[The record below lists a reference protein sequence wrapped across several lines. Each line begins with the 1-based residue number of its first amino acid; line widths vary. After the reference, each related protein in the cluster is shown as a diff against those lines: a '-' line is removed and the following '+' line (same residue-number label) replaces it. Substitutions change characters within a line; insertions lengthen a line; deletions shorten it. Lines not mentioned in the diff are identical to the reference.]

1 MKRIKRTL
9 AALLIVVLT
18 LALLGEAVFA
28 DNSEQPV
35 WPEEGAI
42 QLSKSAAAVE
52 GKENTWE
59 VTLGIQGKNYK
70 TTSDVVLVI
79 DNSNSM
85 YPSETSKED
94 RMTKTKAAANAFVDT
109 LLTEDSTTRIAL
121 VVYNL
126 KETHTGFYAYA
137 NRAALKQQI
146 NAIEQNEDEGG
157 TFTQLGLHTARTLLN
172 SAESTGQNKSIV
184 LLSDGEPTMAY
195 RVSQVA
201 ADISFDG
208 FNIDVKSNCGEFS
221 SSHKTPDLSVSVNYK
236 AGTPEIVSCD
246 YTQTVGDGTSTT
258 NSYSVSSTINTA
270 LNHGSTSGS
279 VKCSHFLGIGQQDWP
294 YVINENYS
302 NGQELSTGTVSG
314 NGLPAK
320 DFTFS
325 TKVAARVTMQISN
338 HGLPTIWEAQ
348 QATAEG
354 TTVYTVAFQAGTD
367 GERVLKAC
375 ATNPTK
381 GFFAI
386 SSSTNIETAL
396 KDVFTSIA
404 GSIAIAARAGSVADT
419 MGDKVQLVI
428 KETAPIITTDENVYN
443 NGDADI
449 YISQGTASYDS
460 AARAIHWTVGNV
472 SEQDKPVMK
481 YRVSIKSGY
490 NPPTGET
497 LLTNEQATFSY
508 IDYLGRDAEA
518 EFPKPEVTVG
528 GGKLLVHWYQV
539 NEQGQPVNAQGT
551 VVESPAL
558 ANQVRPAEYHS
569 ADGSTGLRYNT
580 PYTVAHEL
588 FDGYTYY
595 GSYILNDSSL
605 TEGSSATVTLTAV
618 SSNQDLWFAYGRD
631 FKVAHVQNGTVVQTD
646 THAVTEHFDLTAQV
660 LTGHLYGG
668 AFSAEACGAGSVQS
682 FAAGQNAM
690 DFTPEAG
697 ATYYIWEPSN
707 VYLAPRNY
715 NVWQHVYGGSN
726 GERGVIATYLLT
738 TIDRTL
744 YQEVGFLSGGS
755 SYVSEKDGA
764 SIAYGVVNANK
775 GSKLYQQLFVRDG
788 SLNATEGIEATSRD
802 DGYIGLYRWTD
813 GAFYQKDAAFSFQPY
828 WITLD
833 GIRVTGTSVRTCTY
847 RGTGTTDDHQSLGIS
862 AEPTGSAC
870 TVVSA
875 AETTI
880 HFAET
885 YSLDAATDAPVAP
898 PEPEPETVTL
908 TLHEGTSTRSITVLT
923 GDQRGKVAPA
933 ELGGKVFAGWYTDD
947 AYRTPADLSNVQED
961 RTLYGKYVS
970 YNYLRV
976 EYQRNSFLQG
986 NSITLLSAVDG
997 RGFAETGFVIN
1008 GKRVAVPQLTER
1020 FRVFTAQ
1027 MVFGRCVS
1035 RDALLMTM
1043 PYSLQGLQL
1052 GAAIEI
1058 TPYWV
1063 TPDGTTVYGEA
1074 RTLIYEYFT
1083 LRG

>member
-9 AALLIVVLT
+9 AALLTVVLT

-85 YPSETSKED
+85 YDNS
-94 RMTKTKAAANAFVDT
+94 RMAKTKAAANAFVDT
-109 LLTEDSTTRIAL
+109 LLTEESTTRIAL

-146 NAIEQNEDEGG
+146 NAITQNNDDGG

-172 SAESTGQNKSIV
+172 SAESTGQNKNIV
-184 LLSDGEPTMAY
+184 LLSDGEPTKAY
-195 RVSQVA
+195 EFVA
-201 ADISFDG
+201 KNPTYTGCESWHVISGHHGGTFKAETFEPNYSLTLGDG
-208 FNIDVKSNCGEFS
+208 RTNDFGTYSYNAIARSVICDKGVKSDIDCNYYKDS
-221 SSHKTPDLSVSVNYK
+221 SGNWVY
-236 AGTPEIVSCD
+236 
-246 YTQTVGDGTSTT
+246 TT
-258 NSYSVSSTINTA
+258 NKVGTD
-270 LNHGSTSGS
+270 
-279 VKCSHFLGIGQQDWP
+279 LGVP
-294 YVINENYS
+294 
-302 NGQELSTGTVSG
+302 
-314 NGLPAK
+314 
-320 DFTFS
+320 
-325 TKVAARVTMQISN
+325 TM
-338 HGLPTIWEAQ
+338 WEAE

-396 KDVFTSIA
+396 KDAFTSIA
-404 GSIAIAARAGSVADT
+404 GSISIAARAGSVADT
-419 MGDKVQLVI
+419 MGDKVQLVF
-428 KETAPIITTDENVYN
+428 KDAAPIITTDMAVYAAGN
-443 NGDADI
+443 ADV

-481 YRVSIKSGY
+481 YRVTIKSGC
-490 NPPTGET
+490 NPSTGET

-508 IDYLGRDAEA
+508 IDYLGRNAEA

-539 NEQGQPVNAQGT
+539 NDKGLPVNAQGT

-558 ANQVRPAEYHS
+558 ANQVQPAEYHS
-569 ADGSTGLRYNT
+569 VNGSTGLRYNT
-580 PYTVAHEL
+580 PYTVDHKI

-595 GSYILNDSSL
+595 GSYILNDGSL
-605 TEGSSATVTLTAV
+605 TEGDSATVTLTAV

-668 AFSAEACGAGSVQS
+668 TFSAEACGADSVQS

-697 ATYYIWEPSN
+697 ATYYIWEPSD

-775 GSKLYQQLFVRDG
+775 NGTLYQQLFVRNG
-788 SLNATEGIEATSRD
+788 ILNATEGLEATSRD

-862 AEPTGSAC
+862 AETTGSAC

-880 HFAET
+880 RFAET
-885 YSLDAATDAPVAP
+885 YSLDAATDAPAAP
-898 PEPEPETVTL
+898 PEPEPETVAL
-908 TLHEGTSTRSITVLT
+908 TLHEGTSTRSITVPT

-947 AYRTPADLSNVQED
+947 AYRTPADLSNVQEN

-997 RGFAETGFVIN
+997 RGFAEAGFVIN

-1027 MVFGRCVS
+1027 MVFGRSVS

-1043 PYSLQGLQL
+1043 PYSLQGLQR

>member
-9 AALLIVVLT
+9 AALLTVVLT

-85 YPSETSKED
+85 YDNS
-94 RMTKTKAAANAFVDT
+94 RMAKTKAAANAFVDT
-109 LLTEDSTTRIAL
+109 LLTEESTTRIAL

-126 KETHTGFYAYA
+126 NETHTGFYTYE
-137 NRAALKQQI
+137 NKAALKHQI
-146 NAIEQNEDEGG
+146 DAIAKSRPEKLGG

-184 LLSDGEPTMAY
+184 LLSDGEPTKAY
-195 RVSQVA
+195 AFVA
-201 ADISFDG
+201 KNPTYTGCESWHLISGHHGGTFKAET
-208 FNIDVKSNCGEFS
+208 FE
-221 SSHKTPDLSVSVNYK
+221 PNYSL
-236 AGTPEIVSCD
+236 TL
-246 YTQTVGDGTSTT
+246 GDGGTNDFGTYSYNAIARSVTCNKDVSKDIDCNYYKDSSGNWVYTT
-258 NSYSVSSTINTA
+258 NEVGTD
-270 LNHGSTSGS
+270 
-279 VKCSHFLGIGQQDWP
+279 LGVP
-294 YVINENYS
+294 
-302 NGQELSTGTVSG
+302 
-314 NGLPAK
+314 
-320 DFTFS
+320 
-325 TKVAARVTMQISN
+325 TM
-338 HGLPTIWEAQ
+338 WEAE
-348 QATAEG
+348 QATAES

-396 KDVFTSIA
+396 KDAFTSIA
-404 GSIAIAARAGSVADT
+404 GSISIAARAGSVADT
-419 MGDKVQLVI
+419 MGDNVQLVF
-428 KETAPIITTDENVYN
+428 KDAAPIITTDMAVYAAGN
-443 NGDADI
+443 ADV

-481 YRVSIKSGY
+481 YRVTIKSGY
-490 NPPTGET
+490 NPSTGET

-539 NEQGQPVNAQGT
+539 NEKGQPVNAQGT

-558 ANQVRPAEYHS
+558 AHQVQPAEYHS
-569 ADGSTGLRYNT
+569 VNGSTGLRYNT
-580 PYTVAHEL
+580 PYTVDHKI

-595 GSYILNDSSL
+595 GSYILNDVSL
-605 TEGSSATVTLTAV
+605 TEGDSATVTLTAAN
-618 SSNQDLWFAYGRD
+618 SNQDLWFAYGRD

-668 AFSAEACGAGSVQS
+668 TFSAEACGADSVQS

-697 ATYYIWEPSN
+697 ATYYIWEPSD

-775 GSKLYQQLFVRDG
+775 GSELYQQLFVRDG
-788 SLNATEGIEATSRD
+788 SLNATEGIAATSRD

-847 RGTGTTDDHQSLGIS
+847 RGTGTTDDYQGLGIS

-880 HFAET
+880 RFAET

-898 PEPEPETVTL
+898 PEPEPKTVTL

-947 AYRTPADLSNVQED
+947 AYRTPADLSNVQEN

-1027 MVFGRCVS
+1027 MVFGRSVS

-1043 PYSLQGLQL
+1043 PYSLQGLQR

>member
-9 AALLIVVLT
+9 AALLTVVLT

-85 YPSETSKED
+85 YDNS
-94 RMTKTKAAANAFVDT
+94 RMAKTKAAANAFVDT

-146 NAIEQNEDEGG
+146 NAITQNNDDGG

-172 SAESTGQNKSIV
+172 SAESTGQNKNIV
-184 LLSDGEPTMAY
+184 LLSDGEPTKAY
-195 RVSQVA
+195 EFVA
-201 ADISFDG
+201 KNPTYTGCESWHVISGHHGGTFKAETFEPNYSLTLGDG
-208 FNIDVKSNCGEFS
+208 RTNDFGTYSYNAIARSVICDKGVKSDIDCNYYKDS
-221 SSHKTPDLSVSVNYK
+221 SGNWVY
-236 AGTPEIVSCD
+236 
-246 YTQTVGDGTSTT
+246 TT
-258 NSYSVSSTINTA
+258 NKVGTD
-270 LNHGSTSGS
+270 
-279 VKCSHFLGIGQQDWP
+279 LGVP
-294 YVINENYS
+294 
-302 NGQELSTGTVSG
+302 
-314 NGLPAK
+314 
-320 DFTFS
+320 
-325 TKVAARVTMQISN
+325 TM
-338 HGLPTIWEAQ
+338 WEAE

-396 KDVFTSIA
+396 KDAFTSIA
-404 GSIAIAARAGSVADT
+404 GSISIAARAGSVADT
-419 MGDKVQLVI
+419 MGDKVQLVF
-428 KETAPIITTDENVYN
+428 KDAAPIITTDMAVYAAGN
-443 NGDADI
+443 ADV

-481 YRVSIKSGY
+481 YRVTIKSGY
-490 NPPTGET
+490 NPSTGET

-508 IDYLGRDAEA
+508 IDYLGRNAEA

-539 NEQGQPVNAQGT
+539 NEKGLPVNAQGT

-558 ANQVRPAEYHS
+558 ANQVQPAEYHS
-569 ADGSTGLRYNT
+569 VNGSTGLRYNT
-580 PYTVAHEL
+580 PYTVDHKI

-595 GSYILNDSSL
+595 GSYILNDGSL
-605 TEGSSATVTLTAV
+605 TEGSSATVTLTAAN
-618 SSNQDLWFAYGRD
+618 SNQDLWFAYGRD

-660 LTGHLYGG
+660 PGGRLYGG
-668 AFSAEACGAGSVQS
+668 AFSAEACGADSVQS

-697 ATYYIWEPSN
+697 ATYYIWEPSD

-775 GSKLYQQLFVRDG
+775 NGTLYQQLFVRNG
-788 SLNATEGIEATSRD
+788 ILNATEGLEATSRD

-862 AEPTGSAC
+862 AETTGSAC

-880 HFAET
+880 RFAET
-885 YSLDAATDAPVAP
+885 YSLDAATDAPAAP
-898 PEPEPETVTL
+898 PEPEPKTVTL
-908 TLHEGTSTRSITVLT
+908 TLHEGTSTRSITVPT

-947 AYRTPADLSNVQED
+947 AYRTPADLSNVQEN

-997 RGFAETGFVIN
+997 RGFAETGLVIN

-1027 MVFGRCVS
+1027 MVFGRSVS

-1043 PYSLQGLQL
+1043 PYSLQGLQR

>member
-85 YPSETSKED
+85 YPSKTSKED

-126 KETHTGFYAYA
+126 TETHTGFYTYE
-137 NRAALKQQI
+137 NKAALKSKI
-146 NAIEQNEDEGG
+146 NAIEQDNDNGG

-184 LLSDGEPTMAY
+184 LLSDGEPTKAY
-195 RVSQVA
+195 EFVA
-201 ADISFDG
+201 VNATYT
-208 FNIDVKSNCGEFS
+208 NCQ
-221 SSHKTPDLSVSVNYK
+221 SSHGLVFNRNHSGGQFKADTFLPDYNL
-236 AGTPEIVSCD
+236 TL
-246 YTQTVGDGTSTT
+246 GDGGTNDFGTYSHNAIASSVTCNKGVSRDIDCNYYKDSSDNWVYTT
-258 NSYSVSSTINTA
+258 NEVETD
-270 LNHGSTSGS
+270 
-279 VKCSHFLGIGQQDWP
+279 LGVP
-294 YVINENYS
+294 
-302 NGQELSTGTVSG
+302 
-314 NGLPAK
+314 
-320 DFTFS
+320 
-325 TKVAARVTMQISN
+325 TM
-338 HGLPTIWEAQ
+338 WEAE

-375 ATNPTK
+375 ATDPTK
-381 GFFAI
+381 GYFAI
-386 SSSTNIETAL
+386 GSSTNVETAL
-396 KDVFTSIA
+396 KDAFTSIA

-419 MGDKVQLVI
+419 MGENVQLVFNNS
-428 KETAPIITTDENVYN
+428 APIITTDKDVY
-443 NGDADI
+443 DAGNADV

-481 YRVSIKSGY
+481 YRVTIKSGY
-490 NPPTGET
+490 NPSTGET

-539 NEQGQPVNAQGT
+539 NENGQPVNAQGT

-605 TEGSSATVTLTAV
+605 TAGDSATVTLTAAN
-618 SSNQDLWFAYGRD
+618 SNQDLWFAYGRD

-660 LTGHLYGG
+660 PGGRLYGG
-668 AFSAEACGAGSVQS
+668 AFSAEACGADSVQS

-697 ATYYIWEPSN
+697 ATYYIWEPSD

-715 NVWQHVYGGSN
+715 NVWQHVYGSSN

-744 YQEVGFLSGGS
+744 YQEVGFLSGSS
-755 SYVSEKDGA
+755 SYLSEKDGT

-775 GSKLYQQLFVRDG
+775 GSELYQQLFVRDG

-880 HFAET
+880 RFAET

-908 TLHEGTSTRSITVLT
+908 TLHEGTDTRTLTVLT

-947 AYRTPADLSNVQED
+947 AYRTPADLSNVQEN

-1027 MVFGRCVS
+1027 MVFGRSVS

-1043 PYSLQGLQL
+1043 PYSLQGLQR

>member
-85 YPSETSKED
+85 YDNS
-94 RMTKTKAAANAFVDT
+94 RMAKTKAAANAFVDT
-109 LLTEDSTTRIAL
+109 LLTEESTTRIAL

-126 KETHTGFYAYA
+126 NETHTGFYTYE
-137 NRAALKQQI
+137 NKAALKHQI
-146 NAIEQNEDEGG
+146 DAIAKSRPEKLGG
-157 TFTQLGLHTARTLLN
+157 TFTQLGLHAARTLLN

-184 LLSDGEPTMAY
+184 LLSDGEPTKAY
-195 RVSQVA
+195 AFVA
-201 ADISFDG
+201 KNPTYTGCESWHLISGHHGGTFKAET
-208 FNIDVKSNCGEFS
+208 FE
-221 SSHKTPDLSVSVNYK
+221 PNYSL
-236 AGTPEIVSCD
+236 TL
-246 YTQTVGDGTSTT
+246 GDGGTNDFGTYSYNAIARSVTCNKDVSKDIDCNYYKDSSGNWVYTT
-258 NSYSVSSTINTA
+258 NEVGTD
-270 LNHGSTSGS
+270 
-279 VKCSHFLGIGQQDWP
+279 LGVP
-294 YVINENYS
+294 
-302 NGQELSTGTVSG
+302 
-314 NGLPAK
+314 
-320 DFTFS
+320 
-325 TKVAARVTMQISN
+325 TM
-338 HGLPTIWEAQ
+338 WEAE
-348 QATAEG
+348 QATAES

-396 KDVFTSIA
+396 KDAFTSIA
-404 GSIAIAARAGSVADT
+404 GSISIAARAGSVADT
-419 MGDKVQLVI
+419 MGDKVQLVF
-428 KETAPIITTDENVYN
+428 KDAAPIITTDMAVYAAGN
-443 NGDADI
+443 ADV

-460 AARAIHWTVGNV
+460 ATRAIHWTVGNV

-481 YRVSIKSGY
+481 YRVTIKSGY
-490 NPPTGET
+490 NPSTGET
-497 LLTNEQATFSY
+497 LLTNEQAAFSY
-508 IDYLGRDAEA
+508 IDYLGRNAEA

-539 NEQGQPVNAQGT
+539 NDKGLPVNAQGT

-558 ANQVRPAEYHS
+558 AHQVQPAEYHS
-569 ADGSTGLRYNT
+569 VNGSTGLRYNT
-580 PYTVAHEL
+580 PYTVDHKI

-595 GSYILNDSSL
+595 GSYILNDGSL
-605 TEGSSATVTLTAV
+605 TEGDSATVTLTAV

-660 LTGHLYGG
+660 PGGRLYGG
-668 AFSAEACGAGSVQS
+668 AFTAEACGADSVQS

-690 DFTPEAG
+690 DFTPVAG
-697 ATYYIWEPSN
+697 ATYYIWEPSD

-764 SIAYGVVNANK
+764 AIAYGVVNANK

-802 DGYIGLYRWTD
+802 DGYIGLYRWT
-813 GAFYQKDAAFSFQPY
+813 GSAFYQKDAAFSFQPY

-862 AEPTGSAC
+862 AKTTGSTLTAA
-870 TVVSA
+870 TVSENTVR
-875 AETTI
+875 
-880 HFAET
+880 FAGA
-885 YSLDAATDAPVAP
+885 YSLDATTDAPIAP
-898 PEPEPETVTL
+898 PEPEPKTVTL
-908 TLHEGTSTRSITVLT
+908 TLHEGTDTRTLTVLT

-933 ELGGKVFAGWYTDD
+933 ELGGKVFAGWYTDGT
-947 AYRTPADLSNVQED
+947 YRTPAVLSNVQEN

-1020 FRVFTAQ
+1020 FRIFTAQ
-1027 MVFGRCVS
+1027 MVFGRSVS

-1043 PYSLQGLQL
+1043 PYSLQGLQR

>member
-9 AALLIVVLT
+9 AALLTVVLT

-85 YPSETSKED
+85 YPSKTSKED

-109 LLTEDSTTRIAL
+109 LLTEESTTRIAL

-126 KETHTGFYAYA
+126 KETHTGFYTYG
-137 NRAALKQQI
+137 NRAELKQQI
-146 NAIEQNEDEGG
+146 SSISKNENDGG

-184 LLSDGEPTMAY
+184 LLSDGEPTKAY
-195 RVSQVA
+195 AFVA
-201 ADISFDG
+201 KNPSYTGCESWHLISGHHGGTFKAET
-208 FNIDVKSNCGEFS
+208 FE
-221 SSHKTPDLSVSVNYK
+221 PNYSL
-236 AGTPEIVSCD
+236 TL
-246 YTQTVGDGTSTT
+246 GDGRTNDFGTYSYNAIARSVTCNKDVSKDIDCNYYKDSSGNWVYTT
-258 NSYSVSSTINTA
+258 NV
-270 LNHGSTSGS
+270 
-279 VKCSHFLGIGQQDWP
+279 VKTDLGVP
-294 YVINENYS
+294 
-302 NGQELSTGTVSG
+302 
-314 NGLPAK
+314 
-320 DFTFS
+320 
-325 TKVAARVTMQISN
+325 TM
-338 HGLPTIWEAQ
+338 WEAE

-396 KDVFTSIA
+396 KDAFTSIA
-404 GSIAIAARAGSVADT
+404 GSISIAARAGSVADT
-419 MGDKVQLVI
+419 MGDNVQLI
-428 KETAPIITTDENVYN
+428 FKDAAPIITTDMAVYAAGN
-443 NGDADI
+443 ADV

-481 YRVSIKSGY
+481 YRVTIKSGY
-490 NPPTGET
+490 NPSTGET

-508 IDYLGRDAEA
+508 IDYLGRNAEA

-539 NEQGQPVNAQGT
+539 NEKGLPVNAQGT

-558 ANQVRPAEYHS
+558 AHQVQPAQYHD
-569 ADGSTGLRYNT
+569 ANGSTGLLYNT
-580 PYTVAHEL
+580 PYTVDHKI

-595 GSYILNDSSL
+595 GSYILNDGSL
-605 TEGSSATVTLTAV
+605 TEGSSATVTLTAAN
-618 SSNQDLWFAYGRD
+618 SNQDLWFAYGRD

-668 AFSAEACGAGSVQS
+668 AFSAEACGADNVQS

-697 ATYYIWEPSN
+697 ATYYIWEPSD

-744 YQEVGFLSGGS
+744 YQEVGFLSGSS
-755 SYVSEKDGA
+755 SYLSEKDGT

-775 GSKLYQQLFVRDG
+775 GSELYQQLFVRDG

-833 GIRVTGTSVRTCTY
+833 GIRVTGTTVRTCTY

-1027 MVFGRCVS
+1027 MVFGRSVS

-1043 PYSLQGLQL
+1043 PYSLQGLQR

>member
-9 AALLIVVLT
+9 AALLTVVLT

-85 YPSETSKED
+85 HPSKTSKED

-126 KETHTGFYAYA
+126 TETHTGFYTYE
-137 NRAALKQQI
+137 NKAALKSKI
-146 NAIEQNEDEGG
+146 NAIEQDNDNGG

-184 LLSDGEPTMAY
+184 LLSDGEPTKAY
-195 RVSQVA
+195 EFVA
-201 ADISFDG
+201 VNATYT
-208 FNIDVKSNCGEFS
+208 NCQ
-221 SSHKTPDLSVSVNYK
+221 SSHGLVFNRNHSGGQFKADTFLPDYNL
-236 AGTPEIVSCD
+236 TL
-246 YTQTVGDGTSTT
+246 GDGGTNDFGTYSHNAIASSVTCNKGVSRDIDCNYYKDSSDNWVYTT
-258 NSYSVSSTINTA
+258 NV
-270 LNHGSTSGS
+270 
-279 VKCSHFLGIGQQDWP
+279 VKTDLGVP
-294 YVINENYS
+294 
-302 NGQELSTGTVSG
+302 
-314 NGLPAK
+314 
-320 DFTFS
+320 
-325 TKVAARVTMQISN
+325 TM
-338 HGLPTIWEAQ
+338 WEAE

-375 ATNPTK
+375 ATDPTK
-381 GFFAI
+381 GYFAI
-386 SSSTNIETAL
+386 GSSTNVETAL
-396 KDVFTSIA
+396 KDAFTSIA

-419 MGDKVQLVI
+419 MGENVQLVFNNS
-428 KETAPIITTDENVYN
+428 APIITTDKDVY
-443 NGDADI
+443 DAGNADV

-481 YRVSIKSGY
+481 YRVTIKSGY
-490 NPPTGET
+490 NPSTGET

-539 NEQGQPVNAQGT
+539 NENGQPVNAQGT

-595 GSYILNDSSL
+595 GSYILNDGSL
-605 TEGSSATVTLTAV
+605 TEGDSATVTLTAV

-646 THAVTEHFDLTAQV
+646 THAVTEHFNLTAQV

-668 AFSAEACGAGSVQS
+668 AFSAEACGADSVQS

-697 ATYYIWEPSN
+697 ATYYIWEPSD

-715 NVWQHVYGGSN
+715 NVWQHVYGSSN

-744 YQEVGFLSGGS
+744 YQEVGFLSGSS
-755 SYVSEKDGA
+755 SYASEKDGA

-775 GSKLYQQLFVRDG
+775 GSELYQQLYVWRG
-788 SLNATEGIEATSRD
+788 ELNATTGINAETRD

-813 GAFYQKDAAFSFQPY
+813 SAFYHENATLSFQPY

-847 RGTGTTDDHQSLGIS
+847 RGTGTTEDHQSLGIS
-862 AEPTGSAC
+862 AKTTGSAC
-870 TVVSA
+870 TAVSA

-880 HFAET
+880 RFAET
-885 YSLDAATDAPVAP
+885 YSLDAATDAPVTP
-898 PEPEPETVTL
+898 PQPEPETVTL
-908 TLHEGTSTRSITVLT
+908 TLHEGTNTRSITVLT

-933 ELGGKVFAGWYTDD
+933 GLGGKVFAGWYTDD
-947 AYRTPADLSNVQED
+947 AYRTPADLSNVQEN

-1008 GKRVAVPQLTER
+1008 GKRVAVPQLAER

-1027 MVFGRCVS
+1027 MVFGRSVS

-1043 PYSLQGLQL
+1043 PYSLQGLQR
-1052 GAAIEI
+1052 GASIEI

>member
-9 AALLIVVLT
+9 AALLTVVLT

-85 YPSETSKED
+85 YDNS
-94 RMTKTKAAANAFVDT
+94 RMAKTKAAANAFVDT
-109 LLTEDSTTRIAL
+109 LLTEESTTRIAL

-184 LLSDGEPTMAY
+184 LLSDGEPTESY
-195 RVSQVA
+195 RVSQVT

-208 FNIDVKSNCGEFS
+208 FNIDVKSNCGKFS

-1043 PYSLQGLQL
+1043 PYSLQGLQR

>member
-9 AALLIVVLT
+9 AALLTVVLT

-85 YPSETSKED
+85 YDNS
-94 RMTKTKAAANAFVDT
+94 RMAKTKAAANAFVDT

-146 NAIEQNEDEGG
+146 NAITQNNDDGG

-172 SAESTGQNKSIV
+172 SAESTGQNKNIV
-184 LLSDGEPTMAY
+184 LLSDGEPTKAY
-195 RVSQVA
+195 EFVA
-201 ADISFDG
+201 KNPTYTGCESWHVISGHHGGTFKAETFEPNYSLTLGDG
-208 FNIDVKSNCGEFS
+208 RTNDFGTYSYNAIARSVICDKGVKSDIDCNYYKDS
-221 SSHKTPDLSVSVNYK
+221 SGNWVY
-236 AGTPEIVSCD
+236 
-246 YTQTVGDGTSTT
+246 TT
-258 NSYSVSSTINTA
+258 NEVETN
-270 LNHGSTSGS
+270 
-279 VKCSHFLGIGQQDWP
+279 LGVP
-294 YVINENYS
+294 
-302 NGQELSTGTVSG
+302 
-314 NGLPAK
+314 
-320 DFTFS
+320 
-325 TKVAARVTMQISN
+325 TM
-338 HGLPTIWEAQ
+338 WEAE

-396 KDVFTSIA
+396 KDAFTSIA
-404 GSIAIAARAGSVADT
+404 GSISIAARAGSVADT
-419 MGDKVQLVI
+419 MGDKVQLVF
-428 KETAPIITTDENVYN
+428 KDAAPIITTDMAVYAAGN
-443 NGDADI
+443 ADV

-481 YRVSIKSGY
+481 YRVTIKSGC
-490 NPPTGET
+490 NPSTGET

-508 IDYLGRDAEA
+508 IDYLGRNAEA

-539 NEQGQPVNAQGT
+539 NDEGLPVNAQGT

-558 ANQVRPAEYHS
+558 ANQVQPAEYHS
-569 ADGSTGLRYNT
+569 VNGSTGLLYNT
-580 PYTVAHEL
+580 PYTVDHKI

-595 GSYILNDSSL
+595 GSYILNDGNL
-605 TEGSSATVTLTAV
+605 TEGDSATVTLTAV

-668 AFSAEACGAGSVQS
+668 AFSAEACGADSVQS

-697 ATYYIWEPSN
+697 ATYYIWEPSD

-738 TIDRTL
+738 TIDRTH

-775 GSKLYQQLFVRDG
+775 NGTLYQQLFVRNG
-788 SLNATEGIEATSRD
+788 ILNATNATEGLEATSRD

-813 GAFYQKDAAFSFQPY
+813 GAFYQKDAVFSFQPY

-880 HFAET
+880 RFAET

-898 PEPEPETVTL
+898 PEPEPKTVTL
-908 TLHEGTSTRSITVLT
+908 TLHEGTSTRSITVPT

-947 AYRTPADLSNVQED
+947 AYRTPADLSNVQEN

-1027 MVFGRCVS
+1027 MVFGRSVS

-1043 PYSLQGLQL
+1043 PYSLQGLQR

>member
-9 AALLIVVLT
+9 AALLTVVLT

-85 YPSETSKED
+85 YDNS
-94 RMTKTKAAANAFVDT
+94 RMAKTKAAANAFVDT
-109 LLTEDSTTRIAL
+109 LLTEESTTRIAL

-126 KETHTGFYAYA
+126 NETHTGFYTYE
-137 NRAALKQQI
+137 NKAALKHQI
-146 NAIEQNEDEGG
+146 DAIAKSRPEKLGG

-184 LLSDGEPTMAY
+184 LLSDGEPTKAY
-195 RVSQVA
+195 EFVA
-201 ADISFDG
+201 KNPTYTGCESWHVISGHHGGTFKAETFEPNYSLTLGDG
-208 FNIDVKSNCGEFS
+208 RTNDFGTYSYNAIARSVICDKGVKSDIDC
-221 SSHKTPDLSVSVNYK
+221 NYYK
-236 AGTPEIVSCD
+236 DSFGNWV
-246 YTQTVGDGTSTT
+246 YTT
-258 NSYSVSSTINTA
+258 NE
-270 LNHGSTSGS
+270 
-279 VKCSHFLGIGQQDWP
+279 VKTDLGVP
-294 YVINENYS
+294 
-302 NGQELSTGTVSG
+302 
-314 NGLPAK
+314 
-320 DFTFS
+320 
-325 TKVAARVTMQISN
+325 TM
-338 HGLPTIWEAQ
+338 WEAE

-396 KDVFTSIA
+396 KDAFTSIA
-404 GSIAIAARAGSVADT
+404 GSISIAARAGSVADT
-419 MGDKVQLVI
+419 MGDKVQLVF
-428 KETAPIITTDENVYN
+428 KDAAPIITTDMAVYAAGN
-443 NGDADI
+443 ADV

-481 YRVSIKSGY
+481 YRVTIKSGY
-490 NPPTGET
+490 NPSTGET

-539 NEQGQPVNAQGT
+539 NEKGQPVNAQGT

-558 ANQVRPAEYHS
+558 ANQVQPAQYHS
-569 ADGSTGLRYNT
+569 VNGSTGLRYNT
-580 PYTVAHEL
+580 PYTVDHKI

-595 GSYILNDSSL
+595 GSYILNDGSL
-605 TEGSSATVTLTAV
+605 TEGDSATVTLTAV

-668 AFSAEACGAGSVQS
+668 AFSAEACGADSVQS

-697 ATYYIWEPSN
+697 ATYYIWEPSD

-775 GSKLYQQLFVRDG
+775 GSKLYQQLFVCDG

-862 AEPTGSAC
+862 AKTTGSAC

-880 HFAET
+880 RFAET
-885 YSLDAATDAPVAP
+885 YSLDAATDAPDAP

-908 TLHEGTSTRSITVLT
+908 TLHEGTDTRTLTVLT

-947 AYRTPADLSNVQED
+947 AYRTPADLSNVQEN

-997 RGFAETGFVIN
+997 RGYAETGFVIN

-1027 MVFGRCVS
+1027 MVFGRSVS

-1043 PYSLQGLQL
+1043 PYSLQGLQR

>member
-9 AALLIVVLT
+9 AALLTVVLT

-59 VTLGIQGKNYK
+59 VTLDIQGKNYK

-85 YPSETSKED
+85 YDNS
-94 RMTKTKAAANAFVDT
+94 RMAKTKAAANAFVDT
-109 LLTEDSTTRIAL
+109 LLTEESTTRIAL

-126 KETHTGFYAYA
+126 EETHTGFYTYA
-137 NRAALKQQI
+137 NKESLKSQI
-146 NAIEQNEDEGG
+146 NAIKKDNDNGG

-184 LLSDGEPTMAY
+184 LLSDGEPTKAY
-195 RVSQVA
+195 EFVA
-201 ADISFDG
+201 VNATYT
-208 FNIDVKSNCGEFS
+208 NCQ
-221 SSHKTPDLSVSVNYK
+221 SSHGLVFNRNHSGGQFKADTFLPDYNL
-236 AGTPEIVSCD
+236 TL
-246 YTQTVGDGTSTT
+246 GDGGTNDFGTYSHNAIASSVTCNKGVSRDIDCNYYKDSSDNWVYTT
-258 NSYSVSSTINTA
+258 NV
-270 LNHGSTSGS
+270 
-279 VKCSHFLGIGQQDWP
+279 VKTDLGVP
-294 YVINENYS
+294 
-302 NGQELSTGTVSG
+302 
-314 NGLPAK
+314 
-320 DFTFS
+320 
-325 TKVAARVTMQISN
+325 TM
-338 HGLPTIWEAQ
+338 WEAE

-375 ATNPTK
+375 ATDPTK
-381 GFFAI
+381 GYFAI
-386 SSSTNIETAL
+386 GSSTNVETAL
-396 KDVFTSIA
+396 KDAFTSIA

-419 MGDKVQLVI
+419 MGENVQLVFNNS
-428 KETAPIITTDENVYN
+428 APIITTDKDVY
-443 NGDADI
+443 DAGNADV

-481 YRVSIKSGY
+481 YRVTIKSGY
-490 NPPTGET
+490 NPSTGET

-539 NEQGQPVNAQGT
+539 NENGQPVNAQGT

-605 TEGSSATVTLTAV
+605 TAGDSATVTLTAAN
-618 SSNQDLWFAYGRD
+618 SNQDLWFAYGRD

-660 LTGHLYGG
+660 PGGRLYGG
-668 AFSAEACGAGSVQS
+668 AFSAEACGADSVQS

-697 ATYYIWEPSN
+697 ATYYIWEPSD

-715 NVWQHVYGGSN
+715 NVWQHVYGSSN

-744 YQEVGFLSGGS
+744 YQEVGFLSGSS
-755 SYVSEKDGA
+755 SYASEKDGA

-775 GSKLYQQLFVRDG
+775 GSELYQQLFVRDG

-885 YSLDAATDAPVAP
+885 YSLDATTDAPIAP
-898 PEPEPETVTL
+898 PEPEPKTVTL
-908 TLHEGTSTRSITVLT
+908 TLHEGTDTRTLTVLT

-933 ELGGKVFAGWYTDD
+933 ELGGKVFAGWYTDGT
-947 AYRTPADLSNVQED
+947 YRTPAVLSNVQEN

-997 RGFAETGFVIN
+997 RGFAETGFIIN

-1027 MVFGRCVS
+1027 MVFGRSVS

-1043 PYSLQGLQL
+1043 PYSLQGLQR

-1058 TPYWV
+1058 RPYWV

>member
-9 AALLIVVLT
+9 AALLTVVLT

-59 VTLGIQGKNYK
+59 VTLDIQGKNYK

-85 YPSETSKED
+85 YDNS
-94 RMTKTKAAANAFVDT
+94 RMAKTKAAANAFVDT
-109 LLTEDSTTRIAL
+109 LLTEESTTRIAL

-126 KETHTGFYAYA
+126 EETHTGFYTYA
-137 NRAALKQQI
+137 NKESLKSQI
-146 NAIEQNEDEGG
+146 NAIKKDNDNGG

-184 LLSDGEPTMAY
+184 LLSDGEPTKAY
-195 RVSQVA
+195 EFVA
-201 ADISFDG
+201 VNATYT
-208 FNIDVKSNCGEFS
+208 NCQ
-221 SSHKTPDLSVSVNYK
+221 SSHGLVFNRNHSGGQFKADTFLPDYNL
-236 AGTPEIVSCD
+236 TL
-246 YTQTVGDGTSTT
+246 GDGGTNDFGTYSHNAIASSVTCNKGVSRDIDCNYYKDSSDNWVYTT
-258 NSYSVSSTINTA
+258 NV
-270 LNHGSTSGS
+270 
-279 VKCSHFLGIGQQDWP
+279 VKTDLGVP
-294 YVINENYS
+294 
-302 NGQELSTGTVSG
+302 
-314 NGLPAK
+314 
-320 DFTFS
+320 
-325 TKVAARVTMQISN
+325 TM
-338 HGLPTIWEAQ
+338 WEAE

-375 ATNPTK
+375 ATDPTK
-381 GFFAI
+381 GYFAI
-386 SSSTNIETAL
+386 GSSTNVETVL
-396 KDVFTSIA
+396 KDAFTSIA

-419 MGDKVQLVI
+419 MGENVQLVFNNS
-428 KETAPIITTDENVYN
+428 APIITTDKDVY
-443 NGDADI
+443 DAGNADV

-481 YRVSIKSGY
+481 YRVTIKSGY
-490 NPPTGET
+490 NPSTGET

-539 NEQGQPVNAQGT
+539 NENGQPVNAQGT

-605 TEGSSATVTLTAV
+605 TAGDSATVTLTAAN
-618 SSNQDLWFAYGRD
+618 SNQDLWFAYGRD

-660 LTGHLYGG
+660 PGGRLYGG
-668 AFSAEACGAGSVQS
+668 AFSAEACGADSVQS

-697 ATYYIWEPSN
+697 ATYYIWEPSD

-715 NVWQHVYGGSN
+715 NVWQHVYGSSN

-744 YQEVGFLSGGS
+744 YQEVGFLSGSS
-755 SYVSEKDGA
+755 SYASEKDGA

-775 GSKLYQQLFVRDG
+775 GSELYQQLYVWRG
-788 SLNATEGIEATSRD
+788 ELNATTGINAETRD

-813 GAFYQKDAAFSFQPY
+813 SAFYHENATLSFQPY

-847 RGTGTTDDHQSLGIS
+847 RGTGTTEDHQSLGIS
-862 AEPTGSAC
+862 AKPTGSAC

-880 HFAET
+880 RFAET

-908 TLHEGTSTRSITVLT
+908 TLHEGTSTRTLTVLT

-947 AYRTPADLSNVQED
+947 AYRTPADLSNVQEN

-1008 GKRVAVPQLTER
+1008 GKRVAAPQLTER

-1027 MVFGRCVS
+1027 MVFGRSVS

-1043 PYSLQGLQL
+1043 PYSLQGLQR

>member
-9 AALLIVVLT
+9 AALLTVVLT

-85 YPSETSKED
+85 YDNS
-94 RMTKTKAAANAFVDT
+94 RMAKTKAAANAFVDT

-146 NAIEQNEDEGG
+146 NAITQNNDDGG

-184 LLSDGEPTMAY
+184 LLSDGEPTKAY
-195 RVSQVA
+195 EFVA
-201 ADISFDG
+201 KNPTYTGCESWHVISGHHGGTFKAETFEPNYSLTLGDG
-208 FNIDVKSNCGEFS
+208 RTNDFGTYSYNAIARSVICDKGVKSDIDCNYYKDS
-221 SSHKTPDLSVSVNYK
+221 SGNWVY
-236 AGTPEIVSCD
+236 
-246 YTQTVGDGTSTT
+246 TT
-258 NSYSVSSTINTA
+258 NKFGTD
-270 LNHGSTSGS
+270 
-279 VKCSHFLGIGQQDWP
+279 LGVP
-294 YVINENYS
+294 
-302 NGQELSTGTVSG
+302 
-314 NGLPAK
+314 
-320 DFTFS
+320 
-325 TKVAARVTMQISN
+325 TM
-338 HGLPTIWEAQ
+338 WEAE

-396 KDVFTSIA
+396 KDAFTSIA
-404 GSIAIAARAGSVADT
+404 GSISIAARAGSVADT
-419 MGDKVQLVI
+419 MGDKVQLVF
-428 KETAPIITTDENVYN
+428 KDAAPIITTDMAVYAAGN
-443 NGDADI
+443 ADV

-481 YRVSIKSGY
+481 YRVTIKSGC
-490 NPPTGET
+490 NPSTGET

-508 IDYLGRDAEA
+508 IDYLGRNAEA

-539 NEQGQPVNAQGT
+539 NDKGLPVNAQGT

-558 ANQVRPAEYHS
+558 ANQVQPAEYHS
-569 ADGSTGLRYNT
+569 VNGSTGLRYNT
-580 PYTVAHEL
+580 PYTVDHKI

-595 GSYILNDSSL
+595 GSYILNDGSL
-605 TEGSSATVTLTAV
+605 TEGDSATVTLTAV

-668 AFSAEACGAGSVQS
+668 TFSAEACGADSVQS

-697 ATYYIWEPSN
+697 ATYYIWEPSD

-775 GSKLYQQLFVRDG
+775 NGTLYQQLFVRNG
-788 SLNATEGIEATSRD
+788 ILNATEGLEATSRD

-862 AEPTGSAC
+862 AETTGSAC

-880 HFAET
+880 RFAET
-885 YSLDAATDAPVAP
+885 YSLDAATDAPAAP
-898 PEPEPETVTL
+898 PEPEPETVAL
-908 TLHEGTSTRSITVLT
+908 TLHEGTSTRSITVPT

-947 AYRTPADLSNVQED
+947 AYRTPADLSNVQEN

-997 RGFAETGFVIN
+997 RGFAEAGFVIN

-1027 MVFGRCVS
+1027 MVFGRSVS

-1043 PYSLQGLQL
+1043 PYSLQGLQR

>member
-9 AALLIVVLT
+9 AALLTVVLT

-85 YPSETSKED
+85 YDNS
-94 RMTKTKAAANAFVDT
+94 RMAKTKAAANAFVDT

-146 NAIEQNEDEGG
+146 NAITQNNDDGG

-172 SAESTGQNKSIV
+172 SAESTGQNKNIV
-184 LLSDGEPTMAY
+184 LLSDGEPTKAY
-195 RVSQVA
+195 EFVA
-201 ADISFDG
+201 KNPTYTGCESWHVISGHHGGTFKAETFEPNYSLTLGDG
-208 FNIDVKSNCGEFS
+208 RTNDFGTYSYNAIARSVICDKGVKSDIDCNYYKDS
-221 SSHKTPDLSVSVNYK
+221 SGNWVY
-236 AGTPEIVSCD
+236 
-246 YTQTVGDGTSTT
+246 TT
-258 NSYSVSSTINTA
+258 NKVGTD
-270 LNHGSTSGS
+270 
-279 VKCSHFLGIGQQDWP
+279 LGVP
-294 YVINENYS
+294 
-302 NGQELSTGTVSG
+302 
-314 NGLPAK
+314 
-320 DFTFS
+320 
-325 TKVAARVTMQISN
+325 TM
-338 HGLPTIWEAQ
+338 WEAE

-396 KDVFTSIA
+396 KDAFTSIA
-404 GSIAIAARAGSVADT
+404 GSISIAARAGSVADT
-419 MGDKVQLVI
+419 MGDKVQLVF
-428 KETAPIITTDENVYN
+428 KDAAPIITTDMAVYAAGN
-443 NGDADI
+443 ADV

-481 YRVSIKSGY
+481 YRVTIKSGC
-490 NPPTGET
+490 NPSTGET

-508 IDYLGRDAEA
+508 IDYLGRNAEA

-539 NEQGQPVNAQGT
+539 NDEGLPVNAQGT

-558 ANQVRPAEYHS
+558 ANQVQPAEYHS
-569 ADGSTGLRYNT
+569 VNGSTGLLYNT
-580 PYTVAHEL
+580 PYTVDHKI

-595 GSYILNDSSL
+595 GSYILNDGNL
-605 TEGSSATVTLTAV
+605 TEGDSATVTLTAV

-668 AFSAEACGAGSVQS
+668 AFSAEACGADSVQS

-697 ATYYIWEPSN
+697 ATYYIWEPSD

-738 TIDRTL
+738 TIDRTH

-775 GSKLYQQLFVRDG
+775 NGTLYQQLFVRNG
-788 SLNATEGIEATSRD
+788 ILNATNATEGLEATSRD

-813 GAFYQKDAAFSFQPY
+813 GAFYQKDAVFSFQPY

-862 AEPTGSAC
+862 AKTTGSAC

-880 HFAET
+880 RFAET
-885 YSLDAATDAPVAP
+885 YSLDAATDAPDAP

-908 TLHEGTSTRSITVLT
+908 TLHEGTDTRTLTVLT

-947 AYRTPADLSNVQED
+947 AYRTPADLSNVQEN

-1027 MVFGRCVS
+1027 MVFGRSVS

-1043 PYSLQGLQL
+1043 PYSLQGLQR

>member
-85 YPSETSKED
+85 YDNS
-94 RMTKTKAAANAFVDT
+94 RMAKTKAAANAFVDT

-126 KETHTGFYAYA
+126 TETHTGFYTYE
-137 NRAALKQQI
+137 NKAALKSKI
-146 NAIEQNEDEGG
+146 NAIEQDNDNGG

-184 LLSDGEPTMAY
+184 LLSDGEPTKAY
-195 RVSQVA
+195 EFVA
-201 ADISFDG
+201 VNATYT
-208 FNIDVKSNCGEFS
+208 NCQ
-221 SSHKTPDLSVSVNYK
+221 SSHGLVFNRNHSGGQFKADTFLPDYNL
-236 AGTPEIVSCD
+236 TL
-246 YTQTVGDGTSTT
+246 GDGGTNDFGTYSHNAIASSVTCNKGVSRDIDCNYYKDSSDNWVYTT
-258 NSYSVSSTINTA
+258 NV
-270 LNHGSTSGS
+270 
-279 VKCSHFLGIGQQDWP
+279 VKTDLGVP
-294 YVINENYS
+294 
-302 NGQELSTGTVSG
+302 
-314 NGLPAK
+314 
-320 DFTFS
+320 
-325 TKVAARVTMQISN
+325 TM
-338 HGLPTIWEAQ
+338 WEAE

-375 ATNPTK
+375 ATDPTK
-381 GFFAI
+381 GYFAI
-386 SSSTNIETAL
+386 GSSTNVETAL
-396 KDVFTSIA
+396 KDAFTSIA

-419 MGDKVQLVI
+419 MGENVQLVFNNS
-428 KETAPIITTDENVYN
+428 APIITTDKDVY
-443 NGDADI
+443 DAGNADV

-481 YRVSIKSGY
+481 YRVTIKSGY
-490 NPPTGET
+490 NPSTGET

-539 NEQGQPVNAQGT
+539 NENGQPVNAQGT

-569 ADGSTGLRYNT
+569 ADDSTGLRYNT

-605 TEGSSATVTLTAV
+605 TAGDSATVTLTAAN
-618 SSNQDLWFAYGRD
+618 SNQDLWFAYGRD

-660 LTGHLYGG
+660 PGGRLYGG
-668 AFSAEACGAGSVQS
+668 AFSAEACGADSVQS

-697 ATYYIWEPSN
+697 ATYYIWEPSD

-715 NVWQHVYGGSN
+715 NVWQHVYGSSN

-744 YQEVGFLSGGS
+744 YQEVGFLSGSS
-755 SYVSEKDGA
+755 SYASEKDGA

-775 GSKLYQQLFVRDG
+775 GSELYQQLYVWRG
-788 SLNATEGIEATSRD
+788 ELNATTGINAETRD

-813 GAFYQKDAAFSFQPY
+813 SAFYHENATLSFQPY

-847 RGTGTTDDHQSLGIS
+847 RGTGTTEDHQSLGIS
-862 AEPTGSAC
+862 AKTTGSAC
-870 TVVSA
+870 TAVSA

-880 HFAET
+880 RFAET
-885 YSLDAATDAPVAP
+885 YSLDAATDAPVTP
-898 PEPEPETVTL
+898 PQPEPETVTL
-908 TLHEGTSTRSITVLT
+908 TLHEGTNTRSITVLT

-933 ELGGKVFAGWYTDD
+933 GLGGKVFAGWYTDD
-947 AYRTPADLSNVQED
+947 AYRTPADLSNVQEN

-1008 GKRVAVPQLTER
+1008 GKRVAVPQLAER

-1027 MVFGRCVS
+1027 MVFGRSVS

-1043 PYSLQGLQL
+1043 PYSLQGLQR
-1052 GAAIEI
+1052 GASIEI

>member
-9 AALLIVVLT
+9 AALLTVVLT

-126 KETHTGFYAYA
+126 NETHTGFYTYE
-137 NRAALKQQI
+137 NKAALKHQI
-146 NAIEQNEDEGG
+146 DAIAKSRPEKLGG

-172 SAESTGQNKSIV
+172 SAESTGQNKNIV
-184 LLSDGEPTMAY
+184 LLSDGEPTKAY
-195 RVSQVA
+195 AFVA
-201 ADISFDG
+201 KNPTYTGCESWHLISGHHGGTFKAET
-208 FNIDVKSNCGEFS
+208 FE
-221 SSHKTPDLSVSVNYK
+221 PNYSL
-236 AGTPEIVSCD
+236 TL
-246 YTQTVGDGTSTT
+246 GDGRTNDFGTYSYNAIARSVTCNKDVSKDIDCNYYKDSSGNWVYTT
-258 NSYSVSSTINTA
+258 NEVDTD
-270 LNHGSTSGS
+270 
-279 VKCSHFLGIGQQDWP
+279 LGVP
-294 YVINENYS
+294 
-302 NGQELSTGTVSG
+302 
-314 NGLPAK
+314 
-320 DFTFS
+320 
-325 TKVAARVTMQISN
+325 TM
-338 HGLPTIWEAQ
+338 WEAE
-348 QATAEG
+348 QATAESS
-354 TTVYTVAFQAGTD
+354 TVYTVAFQAGTD

-386 SSSTNIETAL
+386 SSSTNIEAAL
-396 KDVFTSIA
+396 KDAFTSIA
-404 GSIAIAARAGSVADT
+404 GSISIAARAGSVADT
-419 MGDKVQLVI
+419 MGDNVQLI
-428 KETAPIITTDENVYN
+428 FKDAAPIITTDMAVYAAGN
-443 NGDADI
+443 ADV

-481 YRVSIKSGY
+481 YRVTIKSGC
-490 NPPTGET
+490 NPSTGET

-508 IDYLGRDAEA
+508 IDYLGRNAEA
-518 EFPKPEVTVG
+518 KFPKPEVTVG

-539 NEQGQPVNAQGT
+539 NENGQPVNAQGT

-558 ANQVRPAEYHS
+558 ANQVQPAEYPS
-569 ADGSTGLRYNT
+569 VNGSTGLRYNT
-580 PYTVAHEL
+580 PSTVDHKI

-595 GSYILNDSSL
+595 GSYILNDGSL

-802 DGYIGLYRWTD
+802 DGYIGLYLWTD

-862 AEPTGSAC
+862 AKTTGSAC

-885 YSLDAATDAPVAP
+885 YSLDATTDAPIAP
-898 PEPEPETVTL
+898 PEPEPKTVTL
-908 TLHEGTSTRSITVLT
+908 TLHEDTSTRSITVLT

-947 AYRTPADLSNVQED
+947 AYRTPADLSNVQEN

-1027 MVFGRCVS
+1027 MVFGRSVS

-1043 PYSLQGLQL
+1043 PYSLQGLQR

>member
-9 AALLIVVLT
+9 AALLTVVLT
-18 LALLGEAVFA
+18 LTLLGEAVFA

-85 YPSETSKED
+85 YDNS
-94 RMTKTKAAANAFVDT
+94 RMAKTKAAANAFVDT
-109 LLTEDSTTRIAL
+109 LLTEESTTRIAL

-126 KETHTGFYAYA
+126 NETHTGFYTYE
-137 NRAALKQQI
+137 NKAALKHQI
-146 NAIEQNEDEGG
+146 DAIAKSRPEKLGG

-184 LLSDGEPTMAY
+184 LLSDGEPTKAY
-195 RVSQVA
+195 EFVA
-201 ADISFDG
+201 KNPTYTGCESWHVISGHHGGTFKAETFEPNYSLTLGDG
-208 FNIDVKSNCGEFS
+208 RTNDFGTYSYNAIARSVICDKGVKSDIDCNYYKDS
-221 SSHKTPDLSVSVNYK
+221 SGNWVY
-236 AGTPEIVSCD
+236 
-246 YTQTVGDGTSTT
+246 TT
-258 NSYSVSSTINTA
+258 NKVGTD
-270 LNHGSTSGS
+270 
-279 VKCSHFLGIGQQDWP
+279 LGVP
-294 YVINENYS
+294 
-302 NGQELSTGTVSG
+302 
-314 NGLPAK
+314 
-320 DFTFS
+320 
-325 TKVAARVTMQISN
+325 TM
-338 HGLPTIWEAQ
+338 WEAE

-396 KDVFTSIA
+396 KDAFTSIA
-404 GSIAIAARAGSVADT
+404 GSISIAARAGSVADT
-419 MGDKVQLVI
+419 MGDKVQLVF
-428 KETAPIITTDENVYN
+428 KDAAPIITTDMAVYAAGN
-443 NGDADI
+443 ADV

-481 YRVSIKSGY
+481 YRVTIKSGY
-490 NPPTGET
+490 NPSTGKT
-497 LLTNEQATFSY
+497 LLTNEQAAFSY
-508 IDYLGRDAEA
+508 IDYLGRNAEA

-558 ANQVRPAEYHS
+558 ANQVQPAQYHS
-569 ADGSTGLRYNT
+569 VNGSTGLRYNT
-580 PYTVAHEL
+580 PYTVDHKI

-595 GSYILNDSSL
+595 GSYILNDGIL
-605 TEGSSATVTLTAV
+605 TEGDSATVTLTAV

-660 LTGHLYGG
+660 PGGRLYGG
-668 AFSAEACGAGSVQS
+668 AFSAEACGADSVQS

-690 DFTPEAG
+690 DFTPVAG
-697 ATYYIWEPSN
+697 ATYYIWEPSD

-775 GSKLYQQLFVRDG
+775 NGTLYQQLFVRNG
-788 SLNATEGIEATSRD
+788 ILNATEGLEATSRD

-862 AEPTGSAC
+862 AKTTGSAC

-880 HFAET
+880 RFAET

-898 PEPEPETVTL
+898 PEPEPKTVTL
-908 TLHEGTSTRSITVLT
+908 TLHEGTDTRTLTVLT

-947 AYRTPADLSNVQED
+947 AYRTPADLSNVQEN

-1027 MVFGRCVS
+1027 MVFGRSVS

-1043 PYSLQGLQL
+1043 PYSLQGLQR

>member
-9 AALLIVVLT
+9 AALLTVVLT

-59 VTLGIQGKNYK
+59 VTLDIQGKNYK

-126 KETHTGFYAYA
+126 TETHTGFYTYE
-137 NRAALKQQI
+137 NKAALKSKI
-146 NAIEQNEDEGG
+146 NAIEQDNDNGG

-184 LLSDGEPTMAY
+184 LLSDGEPTKAY
-195 RVSQVA
+195 EFVA
-201 ADISFDG
+201 VNATYT
-208 FNIDVKSNCGEFS
+208 NCQ
-221 SSHKTPDLSVSVNYK
+221 SSHGLVFNRNHSGGQFKADTFLPDYNL
-236 AGTPEIVSCD
+236 TL
-246 YTQTVGDGTSTT
+246 GDGGTNDFGTYSHNAIASSVTCNKGVSRDIDCNYYKDSSDNWVYTT
-258 NSYSVSSTINTA
+258 NV
-270 LNHGSTSGS
+270 
-279 VKCSHFLGIGQQDWP
+279 VKTDLGVP
-294 YVINENYS
+294 
-302 NGQELSTGTVSG
+302 
-314 NGLPAK
+314 
-320 DFTFS
+320 
-325 TKVAARVTMQISN
+325 TM
-338 HGLPTIWEAQ
+338 WEAE

-375 ATNPTK
+375 ATDPTK
-381 GFFAI
+381 GYFAI
-386 SSSTNIETAL
+386 GSSTNVETAL
-396 KDVFTSIA
+396 KDAFTSIA

-419 MGDKVQLVI
+419 MGENVQLVFNNS
-428 KETAPIITTDENVYN
+428 APIITTDKDVY
-443 NGDADI
+443 DAGNADV

-481 YRVSIKSGY
+481 YRVTIKSGY
-490 NPPTGET
+490 NPSTGET

-539 NEQGQPVNAQGT
+539 NENGQPVNAQGT

-605 TEGSSATVTLTAV
+605 TAGDSATVTLTAAN
-618 SSNQDLWFAYGRD
+618 SNQDLWFAYGRD

-660 LTGHLYGG
+660 PGGRLYGG
-668 AFSAEACGAGSVQS
+668 AFSAEACGADSVQS

-697 ATYYIWEPSN
+697 ATYYIWEPSD

-715 NVWQHVYGGSN
+715 NVWQHVYGSSN

-744 YQEVGFLSGGS
+744 YQEVGFLSGSS
-755 SYVSEKDGA
+755 SYASEKDGA

-775 GSKLYQQLFVRDG
+775 GSELYQQLYVWRG
-788 SLNATEGIEATSRD
+788 ELNATTGINAETRD

-813 GAFYQKDAAFSFQPY
+813 SAFYHENATLSFQPY

-862 AEPTGSAC
+862 AKTTGSAC

-880 HFAET
+880 RFAET

-908 TLHEGTSTRSITVLT
+908 TLHEDTSTRSITVLT

-947 AYRTPADLSNVQED
+947 ACRTPADLSNVQEN

-1027 MVFGRCVS
+1027 MVFGRSVS

-1043 PYSLQGLQL
+1043 PYSLQGLQR

>member
-9 AALLIVVLT
+9 AALLTVVLT

-85 YPSETSKED
+85 YDNS
-94 RMTKTKAAANAFVDT
+94 RMAKTKAAANAFVDT
-109 LLTEDSTTRIAL
+109 LLTEESTTRIAL

-126 KETHTGFYAYA
+126 EETHTGFYTYA
-137 NRAALKQQI
+137 GKESLKSQI
-146 NAIEQNEDEGG
+146 NAITQNQSDGG

-172 SAESTGQNKSIV
+172 SAESTGQNKNIV
-184 LLSDGEPTMAY
+184 LLSDGEPTKAY
-195 RVSQVA
+195 EFVA
-201 ADISFDG
+201 KNPTYTGCESWHVISGHHGGTFKAETFEPNYSLTLGDG
-208 FNIDVKSNCGEFS
+208 RTNDFGTYSYNAIARSVICDKGVKSDIDCNYYKDS
-221 SSHKTPDLSVSVNYK
+221 SGNWVY
-236 AGTPEIVSCD
+236 
-246 YTQTVGDGTSTT
+246 TT
-258 NSYSVSSTINTA
+258 NKVGTD
-270 LNHGSTSGS
+270 
-279 VKCSHFLGIGQQDWP
+279 LGVP
-294 YVINENYS
+294 
-302 NGQELSTGTVSG
+302 
-314 NGLPAK
+314 
-320 DFTFS
+320 
-325 TKVAARVTMQISN
+325 TM
-338 HGLPTIWEAQ
+338 WEAE

-396 KDVFTSIA
+396 KDAFTSIA
-404 GSIAIAARAGSVADT
+404 GSISIAARAGSVADT
-419 MGDKVQLVI
+419 MGDKVQLVF
-428 KETAPIITTDENVYN
+428 KDAAPIITTDMAVYAAGN
-443 NGDADI
+443 ADV

-481 YRVSIKSGY
+481 YRVTIKSGC
-490 NPPTGET
+490 NPSTGET

-508 IDYLGRDAEA
+508 IDYLGRNAEA

-539 NEQGQPVNAQGT
+539 NEEGLPVNAQGT

-558 ANQVRPAEYHS
+558 AHQVQPAEYHS
-569 ADGSTGLRYNT
+569 VNGSTGLLYNT
-580 PYTVAHEL
+580 PYTVDHKI

-595 GSYILNDSSL
+595 GSYILNDGNL
-605 TEGSSATVTLTAV
+605 TEGDSATVTLTAV

-668 AFSAEACGAGSVQS
+668 AFSAEACGADSVQS

-697 ATYYIWEPSN
+697 ATYYIWEPSD

-738 TIDRTL
+738 TIDRTH

-775 GSKLYQQLFVRDG
+775 NGTLYQQLFVRNG
-788 SLNATEGIEATSRD
+788 ILNATNATEGLEATSRD

-862 AEPTGSAC
+862 AETTGSAC

-880 HFAET
+880 RFAET

-947 AYRTPADLSNVQED
+947 AYRTPADLSNVQEN

-1027 MVFGRCVS
+1027 MVFGRSVS

-1043 PYSLQGLQL
+1043 PYSLQGLQR

>member
-9 AALLIVVLT
+9 AALLTVVLT

-85 YPSETSKED
+85 YDNS
-94 RMTKTKAAANAFVDT
+94 RMAKTKAAANAFVDT
-109 LLTEDSTTRIAL
+109 LLTEESTTRIAL

-126 KETHTGFYAYA
+126 NETHTGFYTYE
-137 NRAALKQQI
+137 NKAALKHQI
-146 NAIEQNEDEGG
+146 DAIAKSRPEKLGG

-184 LLSDGEPTMAY
+184 LLSDGVPTKAYTFVAKNPTYTGCESWHVISGHHGGTFKAETFEPNYSLTLGDGRTNDFGTYSYNAIARSVICDKGVKSDIDCNYYKDSSGNWVYTTNEVGTDLGVPTM
-195 RVSQVA
+195 
-201 ADISFDG
+201 
-208 FNIDVKSNCGEFS
+208 
-221 SSHKTPDLSVSVNYK
+221 
-236 AGTPEIVSCD
+236 
-246 YTQTVGDGTSTT
+246 
-258 NSYSVSSTINTA
+258 
-270 LNHGSTSGS
+270 
-279 VKCSHFLGIGQQDWP
+279 
-294 YVINENYS
+294 
-302 NGQELSTGTVSG
+302 
-314 NGLPAK
+314 
-320 DFTFS
+320 
-325 TKVAARVTMQISN
+325 
-338 HGLPTIWEAQ
+338 WEAE

-396 KDVFTSIA
+396 KDAFTSIA
-404 GSIAIAARAGSVADT
+404 GSISIAARAGSVADT
-419 MGDKVQLVI
+419 MGDNVQLVF
-428 KETAPIITTDENVYN
+428 KDAAPIITTDMAVYAAGN
-443 NGDADI
+443 ADV

-460 AARAIHWTVGNV
+460 ATRAIHWTVGNV

-481 YRVSIKSGY
+481 YRVTIKSGY
-490 NPPTGET
+490 NPSTGKT
-497 LLTNEQATFSY
+497 LLTNEQAIFSY

-539 NEQGQPVNAQGT
+539 NDKGLPVNAQGT

-558 ANQVRPAEYHS
+558 AHQVQPAQYHCVN
-569 ADGSTGLRYNT
+569 GSTGLLYNT
-580 PYTVAHEL
+580 PYTVDHKI

-595 GSYILNDSSL
+595 GSYILNDGSL
-605 TEGSSATVTLTAV
+605 TEGSSATVTLTAAN
-618 SSNQDLWFAYGRD
+618 SNQDLWFAYGRD

-668 AFSAEACGAGSVQS
+668 AFSAEACGADSVQS

-697 ATYYIWEPSN
+697 ATYYIWEPSD

-775 GSKLYQQLFVRDG
+775 GSELYQQLFVRDG
-788 SLNATEGIEATSRD
+788 SLNATEGIGATSRD

-862 AEPTGSAC
+862 AKTTGSAC

-875 AETTI
+875 TETTI
-880 HFAET
+880 RFAET

-947 AYRTPADLSNVQED
+947 AYRTPADLSNVQEN

-1027 MVFGRCVS
+1027 MVFGRSVS

-1043 PYSLQGLQL
+1043 PYSLQGLQR

>member
-9 AALLIVVLT
+9 AALLTVVLT

-85 YPSETSKED
+85 YDNS
-94 RMTKTKAAANAFVDT
+94 RMAKTKAAANAFVDT
-109 LLTEDSTTRIAL
+109 LLTEESTTRIAL

-126 KETHTGFYAYA
+126 NETHTGFYTYE
-137 NRAALKQQI
+137 NKAALKHQI
-146 NAIEQNEDEGG
+146 DAIAKSRPETLGG

-172 SAESTGQNKSIV
+172 SAESTGQNKNIV
-184 LLSDGEPTMAY
+184 LLSDGEPTKAY
-195 RVSQVA
+195 EFVA
-201 ADISFDG
+201 KNPTYTGCESWHVISGHHGGTFKAET
-208 FNIDVKSNCGEFS
+208 FE
-221 SSHKTPDLSVSVNYK
+221 PNYSL
-236 AGTPEIVSCD
+236 TL
-246 YTQTVGDGTSTT
+246 GDGGTNDFGTYSYNAIARSVTCNKDVSKDIDCNYYKDSSGNWVYTT
-258 NSYSVSSTINTA
+258 NEVGTD
-270 LNHGSTSGS
+270 
-279 VKCSHFLGIGQQDWP
+279 LGVP
-294 YVINENYS
+294 
-302 NGQELSTGTVSG
+302 
-314 NGLPAK
+314 
-320 DFTFS
+320 
-325 TKVAARVTMQISN
+325 TM
-338 HGLPTIWEAQ
+338 WEAE

-396 KDVFTSIA
+396 KDAFTSIA
-404 GSIAIAARAGSVADT
+404 GSISIAARAGSVADT
-419 MGDKVQLVI
+419 MGDKVQLVF
-428 KETAPIITTDENVYN
+428 KDAAPIITTDMAVYAAGN
-443 NGDADI
+443 ADV

-481 YRVSIKSGY
+481 YRVTIKSGY
-490 NPPTGET
+490 NPSTGET
-497 LLTNEQATFSY
+497 LLTNEQAIFSY

-539 NEQGQPVNAQGT
+539 NENGQPVNAQGT

-558 ANQVRPAEYHS
+558 AHQVQPAEYHS
-569 ADGSTGLRYNT
+569 VNGSTGLRYNT
-580 PYTVAHEL
+580 PYTVDHKI

-595 GSYILNDSSL
+595 GSYILNDGSL
-605 TEGSSATVTLTAV
+605 TEGDSATVTLTAV

-668 AFSAEACGAGSVQS
+668 AFSAEACGADSVQS

-697 ATYYIWEPSN
+697 ATYYIWEPSD

-847 RGTGTTDDHQSLGIS
+847 RGTGTTDDHQGLGIS
-862 AEPTGSAC
+862 AKTTGSAC

-880 HFAET
+880 RFAET

-898 PEPEPETVTL
+898 PEPEPKTVTL
-908 TLHEGTSTRSITVLT
+908 TLHEGTDTRTLTVPT

-947 AYRTPADLSNVQED
+947 AYRTPADLSNVQEN

-1008 GKRVAVPQLTER
+1008 GKRVAVPQLTEC

-1027 MVFGRCVS
+1027 MVFGRSVS

-1043 PYSLQGLQL
+1043 PYSLQGLQR

>member
-9 AALLIVVLT
+9 AALLAAVLT
-18 LALLGEAVFA
+18 LALLGGAVFA

-59 VTLGIQGKNYK
+59 VTLGILGKNYK

-126 KETHTGFYAYA
+126 TETHTGFYTYE
-137 NRAALKQQI
+137 NKAALKSKI
-146 NAIEQNEDEGG
+146 NAIEQDNDNGG
-157 TFTQLGLHTARTLLN
+157 TFTQLGLHTARNLLN

-184 LLSDGEPTMAY
+184 LLSDGEPTASY
-195 RVSQVA
+195 RISGNIA
-201 ADISFDG
+201 CAEDIKFTDYVLFFGVTKYATS
-208 FNIDVKSNCGEFS
+208 NINWGTAQINC
-221 SSHKTPDLSVSVNYK
+221 NYSK
-236 AGTPEIVSCD
+236 VD
-246 YTQTVGDGTSTT
+246 GDGTKFVTDAPSGLKITGCKHASDGGNEYIT
-258 NSYSVSSTINTA
+258 
-270 LNHGSTSGS
+270 HG
-279 VKCSHFLGIGQQDWP
+279 I
-294 YVINENYS
+294 
-302 NGQELSTGTVSG
+302 
-314 NGLPAK
+314 A
-320 DFTFS
+320 
-325 TKVAARVTMQISN
+325 
-338 HGLPTIWEAQ
+338 TIWEAN

-381 GFFAI
+381 GYFTI
-386 SSSTNIETAL
+386 GSSTNVETAL
-396 KDVFTSIA
+396 KDAFTSIA

-419 MGDKVQLVI
+419 MGENVQLVFNDA
-428 KETAPIITTDENVYN
+428 APIITTDMAVYAAGN
-443 NGDADI
+443 ADV

-481 YRVSIKSGY
+481 YRVTIKSGY
-490 NPPTGET
+490 NPSTGET

-539 NEQGQPVNAQGT
+539 NEQGQPVNAQGI
-551 VVESPAL
+551 VVEFPAL

-580 PYTVAHEL
+580 PYTVAHGN

-605 TEGSSATVTLTAV
+605 TEGDSATVTLTAAN
-618 SSNQDLWFAYGRD
+618 SNQDLWFAYGRD

-660 LTGHLYGG
+660 PTGHLYGG
-668 AFSAEACGAGSVQS
+668 AFSAEACGADSVQS
-682 FAAGQNAM
+682 FAAGQNAT

-697 ATYYIWEPSN
+697 ATYYIWEPSD

-764 SIAYGVVNANK
+764 SIAYGVVNANR
-775 GSKLYQQLFVRDG
+775 GSELYQQLYVWRG
-788 SLNATEGIEATSRD
+788 ELNATTGVNAETHD

-813 GAFYQKDAAFSFQPY
+813 GTFYHKDASLTFQPY

-847 RGTGTTDDHQSLGIS
+847 RGTGTTDDHQSLSIS
-862 AEPTGSAC
+862 AETTGSAC

-880 HFAET
+880 RFAET

-898 PEPEPETVTL
+898 PEPEPETVML

-923 GDQRGKVAPA
+923 GDQRGKVAPT

-947 AYRTPADLSNVQED
+947 AYRTPADLSNVQEN

-997 RGFAETGFVIN
+997 RGFAETGFIIN

-1027 MVFGRCVS
+1027 MVFGRSVS

-1043 PYSLQGLQL
+1043 PYSLQGLQR

>member
-85 YPSETSKED
+85 YDNS
-94 RMTKTKAAANAFVDT
+94 RMAKTKAAANAFVDT
-109 LLTEDSTTRIAL
+109 LLTEESTTRIAL

-126 KETHTGFYAYA
+126 NETHTGFYTYE
-137 NRAALKQQI
+137 NKAALKHQI
-146 NAIEQNEDEGG
+146 DAIAKSRPEKLGG

-184 LLSDGEPTMAY
+184 LLSDGEPTKAY
-195 RVSQVA
+195 EFVA
-201 ADISFDG
+201 KNPTYTGCESWHVISGHHGGTFKAETFEPNYSLTLGDG
-208 FNIDVKSNCGEFS
+208 RTNDFGTYSYNAIARSVICDKGVKSDIDCNYYKDS
-221 SSHKTPDLSVSVNYK
+221 SGNWVY
-236 AGTPEIVSCD
+236 
-246 YTQTVGDGTSTT
+246 TT
-258 NSYSVSSTINTA
+258 NEVGTD
-270 LNHGSTSGS
+270 
-279 VKCSHFLGIGQQDWP
+279 LGVP
-294 YVINENYS
+294 
-302 NGQELSTGTVSG
+302 
-314 NGLPAK
+314 
-320 DFTFS
+320 
-325 TKVAARVTMQISN
+325 TM
-338 HGLPTIWEAQ
+338 WEAE

-396 KDVFTSIA
+396 KDAFTSIA
-404 GSIAIAARAGSVADT
+404 GSISIAARAGSVADT
-419 MGDKVQLVI
+419 MGDNVQLVF
-428 KETAPIITTDENVYN
+428 KDAAPIITTDMAVYAAGN
-443 NGDADI
+443 ADV

-481 YRVSIKSGY
+481 YRVTIKSGY
-490 NPPTGET
+490 NPSTGET
-497 LLTNEQATFSY
+497 LLTNEQAIFSY
-508 IDYLGRDAEA
+508 IDYLGRNAEA

-539 NEQGQPVNAQGT
+539 NEKGLPVNAQGT

-558 ANQVRPAEYHS
+558 AHQIQPAEYHS
-569 ADGSTGLRYNT
+569 VNGSTGLLYNT
-580 PYTVAHEL
+580 PYTVDHKI

-595 GSYILNDSSL
+595 GSYILNDGSL
-605 TEGSSATVTLTAV
+605 TEGDSATVTLTAAN
-618 SSNQDLWFAYGRD
+618 SNQDLWFAYGRD

-668 AFSAEACGAGSVQS
+668 AFSAEACGADSVQS

-690 DFTPEAG
+690 DFTPVAG
-697 ATYYIWEPSN
+697 ATYYIWEPSD

-775 GSKLYQQLFVRDG
+775 NGTLYQQLFVRNG
-788 SLNATEGIEATSRD
+788 ILNATEGLEATSRD

-813 GAFYQKDAAFSFQPY
+813 SAFYQKDAAFSFQPY

-833 GIRVTGTSVRTCTY
+833 GIRVTGTSMRTCTY
-847 RGTGTTDDHQSLGIS
+847 RGTGTTDDHQSLDIS
-862 AEPTGSAC
+862 AKTTGSAC

-880 HFAET
+880 RFAET

-908 TLHEGTSTRSITVLT
+908 TLHEGTDTRTLTVLT

-947 AYRTPADLSNVQED
+947 AYRTPADLSNVQEN

-1027 MVFGRCVS
+1027 MVFGRSVS

-1043 PYSLQGLQL
+1043 PYSLQGLQR

>member
-85 YPSETSKED
+85 YPSKTSKED

-126 KETHTGFYAYA
+126 EETHTGFYTYA
-137 NRAALKQQI
+137 NKESLKSQI
-146 NAIEQNEDEGG
+146 NAIKKDNDNGG

-184 LLSDGEPTMAY
+184 LLSDGVPTKAYTFVAKNPTYTGCESWHLISGHHGGTFKAETFEPNYSLTLGDGRTNDFGTYSYNAIARSVTCNKDVSKDIDCNYYKDSSGNWVYTTNEVETDLGVPTM
-195 RVSQVA
+195 
-201 ADISFDG
+201 
-208 FNIDVKSNCGEFS
+208 
-221 SSHKTPDLSVSVNYK
+221 
-236 AGTPEIVSCD
+236 
-246 YTQTVGDGTSTT
+246 
-258 NSYSVSSTINTA
+258 
-270 LNHGSTSGS
+270 
-279 VKCSHFLGIGQQDWP
+279 
-294 YVINENYS
+294 
-302 NGQELSTGTVSG
+302 
-314 NGLPAK
+314 
-320 DFTFS
+320 
-325 TKVAARVTMQISN
+325 
-338 HGLPTIWEAQ
+338 WEAE

-354 TTVYTVAFQAGTD
+354 TTVYTVAFQAGTN

-381 GFFAI
+381 GYFAI
-386 SSSTNIETAL
+386 GSSTNVETAL
-396 KDVFTSIA
+396 KDAFTSIA

-419 MGDKVQLVI
+419 MGDKVQLVFNDA
-428 KETAPIITTDENVYN
+428 APIITTDMAVYAAGN
-443 NGDADI
+443 ADV

-481 YRVSIKSGY
+481 YRVTIKSGY
-490 NPPTGET
+490 SPSTGKT

-508 IDYLGRDAEA
+508 IDYLGRNAEA

-558 ANQVRPAEYHS
+558 ANQVRPAEYYS
-569 ADGSTGLRYNT
+569 ANGSTGLRYNT

-605 TEGSSATVTLTAV
+605 TEGDSATVTLTAAN
-618 SSNQDLWFAYGRD
+618 SNQDLWFAYGRD

-660 LTGHLYGG
+660 PGGRLYGG
-668 AFSAEACGAGSVQS
+668 AFSAVACGADSVQS

-697 ATYYIWEPSN
+697 ATYYIWEPSD

-775 GSKLYQQLFVRDG
+775 NGTLYQQLFVRNG
-788 SLNATEGIEATSRD
+788 ILNATEGLEATSRD

-862 AEPTGSAC
+862 AETTGSAC
-870 TVVSA
+870 KVVSA

-880 HFAET
+880 RFAGA
-885 YSLDAATDAPVAP
+885 YSLDATTDAPVAP
-898 PEPEPETVTL
+898 PEPEPKTVTL
-908 TLHEGTSTRSITVLT
+908 TLHEGTSTRSITVPT

-947 AYRTPADLSNVQED
+947 AYRTPADLSNVQEN

-1027 MVFGRCVS
+1027 MVFGRSVS

-1043 PYSLQGLQL
+1043 PYSLQGLQR

>member
-109 LLTEDSTTRIAL
+109 LLTEESTTRIAL

-146 NAIEQNEDEGG
+146 NAITQNNDDGG
-157 TFTQLGLHTARTLLN
+157 TFTQLGLHAARTLLN

-184 LLSDGEPTMAY
+184 LLSDGEPTKAY
-195 RVSQVA
+195 EFVA
-201 ADISFDG
+201 KNPTYTGCESWHVISGHHGGTFKAETFEPNYSLTLGDG
-208 FNIDVKSNCGEFS
+208 RTNDFGTYSYNAIARSVICDKGVKSDIDCNYYKDS
-221 SSHKTPDLSVSVNYK
+221 SGNWVY
-236 AGTPEIVSCD
+236 
-246 YTQTVGDGTSTT
+246 TT
-258 NSYSVSSTINTA
+258 NKVGTD
-270 LNHGSTSGS
+270 
-279 VKCSHFLGIGQQDWP
+279 LGVP
-294 YVINENYS
+294 
-302 NGQELSTGTVSG
+302 
-314 NGLPAK
+314 
-320 DFTFS
+320 
-325 TKVAARVTMQISN
+325 TM
-338 HGLPTIWEAQ
+338 WEAE

-386 SSSTNIETAL
+386 SSSTNIDTAL
-396 KDVFTSIA
+396 KDAFTSIA
-404 GSIAIAARAGSVADT
+404 GSISIAARAGSVADT
-419 MGDKVQLVI
+419 MGDKVQLVF
-428 KETAPIITTDENVYN
+428 KDAAPIITTDMAVYAAGN
-443 NGDADI
+443 ADV

-481 YRVSIKSGY
+481 YRVTIKSGC
-490 NPPTGET
+490 NPSTGET

-508 IDYLGRDAEA
+508 IDYLGRNAEA

-539 NEQGQPVNAQGT
+539 NEKGQPVNAQGT

-558 ANQVRPAEYHS
+558 AHQVQPAQYHN
-569 ADGSTGLRYNT
+569 ANGSTGLRYNT
-580 PYTVAHEL
+580 PYTVDHKI

-595 GSYILNDSSL
+595 GSYILNDGSL
-605 TEGSSATVTLTAV
+605 TEGDSATVTLTAV

-660 LTGHLYGG
+660 PGGRLYGG
-668 AFSAEACGAGSVQS
+668 AFSAEACGADSVQS

-697 ATYYIWEPSN
+697 ATYYIWEPSD

-744 YQEVGFLSGGS
+744 YQEVGFLSGGG

-775 GSKLYQQLFVRDG
+775 NGTLYQQLFVRNG
-788 SLNATEGIEATSRD
+788 ILNATEGLEATSRD

-880 HFAET
+880 RFAET

-898 PEPEPETVTL
+898 PEPEPKTVTL
-908 TLHEGTSTRSITVLT
+908 TLHEGTDTRTLTVLT

-947 AYRTPADLSNVQED
+947 AYRTPADLSNVQEN

-1027 MVFGRCVS
+1027 MVFGRSVS

-1043 PYSLQGLQL
+1043 PYSLQGLQR

>member
-9 AALLIVVLT
+9 AALLTVVLT

-85 YPSETSKED
+85 HPSKTSKED

-126 KETHTGFYAYA
+126 TETHTGFYTYE
-137 NRAALKQQI
+137 NKAALKSKI
-146 NAIEQNEDEGG
+146 NAIEQDNDNGG

-184 LLSDGEPTMAY
+184 LLSDGEPTKAY
-195 RVSQVA
+195 EFVA
-201 ADISFDG
+201 VNATYT
-208 FNIDVKSNCGEFS
+208 NCQ
-221 SSHKTPDLSVSVNYK
+221 SSHGLVFNRNHSGGQFKADTFLPDYNL
-236 AGTPEIVSCD
+236 TL
-246 YTQTVGDGTSTT
+246 GDGGTNDFGTYSHNAIASSVTCNKGVSRDIDCNYYKDSSDNWVYTT
-258 NSYSVSSTINTA
+258 NV
-270 LNHGSTSGS
+270 
-279 VKCSHFLGIGQQDWP
+279 VKTDLGVP
-294 YVINENYS
+294 
-302 NGQELSTGTVSG
+302 
-314 NGLPAK
+314 
-320 DFTFS
+320 
-325 TKVAARVTMQISN
+325 TM
-338 HGLPTIWEAQ
+338 WEAE

-375 ATNPTK
+375 ATDPTK
-381 GFFAI
+381 GYFAI
-386 SSSTNIETAL
+386 GSSTNVETAL
-396 KDVFTSIA
+396 KDAFTSIA

-419 MGDKVQLVI
+419 MGENVQLVFNNS
-428 KETAPIITTDENVYN
+428 APIITTDKDVY
-443 NGDADI
+443 DAGNADV

-481 YRVSIKSGY
+481 YRVTIKSGY
-490 NPPTGET
+490 NPSTGET

-539 NEQGQPVNAQGT
+539 NENGQPVNAQGT

-605 TEGSSATVTLTAV
+605 TAGDSATVTLTAAN
-618 SSNQDLWFAYGRD
+618 SNQDLWFAYGRD

-660 LTGHLYGG
+660 PGGRLYGG
-668 AFSAEACGAGSVQS
+668 AFSAEACGADSVQS

-697 ATYYIWEPSN
+697 ATYYIWEPSD

-715 NVWQHVYGGSN
+715 NVWQHVYGSSN

-744 YQEVGFLSGGS
+744 YQEVGFLSGSS
-755 SYVSEKDGA
+755 SYASEKDGA

-775 GSKLYQQLFVRDG
+775 GSELYQQLYVWRG
-788 SLNATEGIEATSRD
+788 ELNATTGINAETRD

-862 AEPTGSAC
+862 AKTTGSAC

-875 AETTI
+875 TETTI
-880 HFAET
+880 RFAET

-947 AYRTPADLSNVQED
+947 AYRTPADLSNVQEN

-997 RGFAETGFVIN
+997 RGFAETGFIIN

-1027 MVFGRCVS
+1027 MVFGRSVS

-1043 PYSLQGLQL
+1043 PYSLQGLQR

>member
-9 AALLIVVLT
+9 AALLTVVLT

-59 VTLGIQGKNYK
+59 VTLDIQGKNYK

-85 YPSETSKED
+85 YDNS
-94 RMTKTKAAANAFVDT
+94 RMAKTKAAANAFVDT
-109 LLTEDSTTRIAL
+109 LLTEESTTRIAL

-126 KETHTGFYAYA
+126 EETHTGFYTYA
-137 NRAALKQQI
+137 NKESLKSQI
-146 NAIEQNEDEGG
+146 NAIKKDNDNGG

-184 LLSDGEPTMAY
+184 LLSDGEPTKAY
-195 RVSQVA
+195 EFVA
-201 ADISFDG
+201 VNATYT
-208 FNIDVKSNCGEFS
+208 NCQ
-221 SSHKTPDLSVSVNYK
+221 SSHGLVFNRNHSGGQFKADTFLPDYNL
-236 AGTPEIVSCD
+236 TL
-246 YTQTVGDGTSTT
+246 GDGGTNDFGTYSHNAIASSVTCNKGVSRDIDCNYYKDSSDNWVYTT
-258 NSYSVSSTINTA
+258 NV
-270 LNHGSTSGS
+270 
-279 VKCSHFLGIGQQDWP
+279 VKTDLGVP
-294 YVINENYS
+294 
-302 NGQELSTGTVSG
+302 
-314 NGLPAK
+314 
-320 DFTFS
+320 
-325 TKVAARVTMQISN
+325 TM
-338 HGLPTIWEAQ
+338 WEAE

-375 ATNPTK
+375 ATDPTK
-381 GFFAI
+381 GYFAI
-386 SSSTNIETAL
+386 GSSTNVETAL
-396 KDVFTSIA
+396 KDAFTSIA

-419 MGDKVQLVI
+419 MGENVQLVFNNS
-428 KETAPIITTDENVYN
+428 APIITTDKDVY
-443 NGDADI
+443 DAGNADV

-481 YRVSIKSGY
+481 YRVTIKSGY
-490 NPPTGET
+490 NPSTGET

-539 NEQGQPVNAQGT
+539 NENGQPVNAQGT

-605 TEGSSATVTLTAV
+605 TAGDSATVTLTAAN
-618 SSNQDLWFAYGRD
+618 SNQDLWFAYGRD

-660 LTGHLYGG
+660 PGGRLYGG
-668 AFSAEACGAGSVQS
+668 AFSAEACGADSVQS

-697 ATYYIWEPSN
+697 ATYYIWEPSD

-715 NVWQHVYGGSN
+715 NVWQHVYGSSN

-744 YQEVGFLSGGS
+744 YQEVGFLSGSS
-755 SYVSEKDGA
+755 SYASEKDGA

-775 GSKLYQQLFVRDG
+775 GSELYQQLYVWRG
-788 SLNATEGIEATSRD
+788 ELNATTGINAETRD

-813 GAFYQKDAAFSFQPY
+813 SAFYHENATLSFQPY

-847 RGTGTTDDHQSLGIS
+847 RGTGTTEDHQSLGIS
-862 AEPTGSAC
+862 AKPTGSAC

-880 HFAET
+880 RFAET

-908 TLHEGTSTRSITVLT
+908 TLHEGTSTRTLTVLT

-947 AYRTPADLSNVQED
+947 AYRTPADLSNVQEN

-1027 MVFGRCVS
+1027 MVFGRSVS

-1043 PYSLQGLQL
+1043 PYSLQGLQR

>member
-9 AALLIVVLT
+9 AALLTVVLT

-85 YPSETSKED
+85 YDNS
-94 RMTKTKAAANAFVDT
+94 RMAKTKAVANAFVDT
-109 LLTEDSTTRIAL
+109 LLTEESTTRIAL

-126 KETHTGFYAYA
+126 NETHTGFYTYE
-137 NRAALKQQI
+137 NKAALKHQI
-146 NAIEQNEDEGG
+146 DAIAKSRPEKLGG

-184 LLSDGEPTMAY
+184 LLSDGEPTKAY
-195 RVSQVA
+195 EFVA
-201 ADISFDG
+201 KNPTYTGCESWHVISGHHGGTFKAETFEPNYSLTLGDG
-208 FNIDVKSNCGEFS
+208 RTNDFGTYSYNAIARSVICDKGVKSDIDCNYYKDS
-221 SSHKTPDLSVSVNYK
+221 SGNWVY
-236 AGTPEIVSCD
+236 
-246 YTQTVGDGTSTT
+246 TT
-258 NSYSVSSTINTA
+258 NKVGTD
-270 LNHGSTSGS
+270 
-279 VKCSHFLGIGQQDWP
+279 LGVP
-294 YVINENYS
+294 
-302 NGQELSTGTVSG
+302 
-314 NGLPAK
+314 
-320 DFTFS
+320 
-325 TKVAARVTMQISN
+325 TM
-338 HGLPTIWEAQ
+338 WEAE

-396 KDVFTSIA
+396 KDAFTSIA
-404 GSIAIAARAGSVADT
+404 GSISIAARAGSVADT
-419 MGDKVQLVI
+419 MGDKVQLVF
-428 KETAPIITTDENVYN
+428 KDAAPIITTDMAVYAAGN
-443 NGDADI
+443 ADV

-481 YRVSIKSGY
+481 YRVTIKSGY
-490 NPPTGET
+490 NPSTGET
-497 LLTNEQATFSY
+497 LLTNEQAIFSY
-508 IDYLGRDAEA
+508 IDYLGRNAEA

-539 NEQGQPVNAQGT
+539 NEKGLPVNAQGT

-558 ANQVRPAEYHS
+558 AHQVQPAEYHS
-569 ADGSTGLRYNT
+569 VNGSTGLRYNT
-580 PYTVAHEL
+580 PYTVDHKI

-595 GSYILNDSSL
+595 GSYILNDGSL
-605 TEGSSATVTLTAV
+605 TEGDSATVTLTAV

-668 AFSAEACGAGSVQS
+668 TFSAEACGADSVQS

-697 ATYYIWEPSN
+697 ATYYIWEPSD

-775 GSKLYQQLFVRDG
+775 NGTLYQQLFVRNG
-788 SLNATEGIEATSRD
+788 ILNATEGLEATSRD

-862 AEPTGSAC
+862 AETTGSAC
-870 TVVSA
+870 KVVSA

-880 HFAET
+880 RFAGA
-885 YSLDAATDAPVAP
+885 YSLDATTDAPVAP
-898 PEPEPETVTL
+898 PEPEPKTVTL
-908 TLHEGTSTRSITVLT
+908 TLHEGTSTRSITVPT

-947 AYRTPADLSNVQED
+947 AYRTPADLSNVQEN

-1027 MVFGRCVS
+1027 MVFGRSVS

-1043 PYSLQGLQL
+1043 PYSLQGLQR

-1074 RTLIYEYFT
+1074 RTLFYEYFT

>member
-9 AALLIVVLT
+9 AALLTVVLT

-85 YPSETSKED
+85 YDNS
-94 RMTKTKAAANAFVDT
+94 RMAKTKAAANAFVDT
-109 LLTEDSTTRIAL
+109 LLTEESTTRIAL

-126 KETHTGFYAYA
+126 TETHTGFYTYE
-137 NRAALKQQI
+137 NKAALKSKI
-146 NAIEQNEDEGG
+146 NAIEQDNDNGG

-813 GAFYQKDAAFSFQPY
+813 GAFYQKDAAVSFQPY

-1043 PYSLQGLQL
+1043 PYSLQGLQR

>member
-1 MKRIKRTL
+1 MNRIKRTL
-9 AALLIVVLT
+9 AALLTVVLT

-126 KETHTGFYAYA
+126 KETHTGFYTYG
-137 NRAALKQQI
+137 NRAELKQQI
-146 NAIEQNEDEGG
+146 SSISKNENDGG

-184 LLSDGEPTMAY
+184 LLSDGEPTKAY
-195 RVSQVA
+195 AFVA
-201 ADISFDG
+201 KNPTYTGCESWHLISGHHGGTFKAET
-208 FNIDVKSNCGEFS
+208 FE
-221 SSHKTPDLSVSVNYK
+221 PNYSL
-236 AGTPEIVSCD
+236 TL
-246 YTQTVGDGTSTT
+246 GDGRTNDFGTYSYNAIARSVTCNKDVSKDIDCNYYKDSSGNWVYTT
-258 NSYSVSSTINTA
+258 NEVDTD
-270 LNHGSTSGS
+270 
-279 VKCSHFLGIGQQDWP
+279 LGVP
-294 YVINENYS
+294 
-302 NGQELSTGTVSG
+302 
-314 NGLPAK
+314 
-320 DFTFS
+320 
-325 TKVAARVTMQISN
+325 TM
-338 HGLPTIWEAQ
+338 WEAE
-348 QATAEG
+348 QATAESS
-354 TTVYTVAFQAGTD
+354 TVYTVAFQAGTD

-386 SSSTNIETAL
+386 SSSTNIEAAL
-396 KDVFTSIA
+396 KDAFTSIA
-404 GSIAIAARAGSVADT
+404 GSISIAARAGSVADT
-419 MGDKVQLVI
+419 MGDNVQLI
-428 KETAPIITTDENVYN
+428 FKDAAPIITTDMAVYAAGN
-443 NGDADI
+443 ADV

-605 TEGSSATVTLTAV
+605 TEGDSATVTLTAAN
-618 SSNQDLWFAYGRD
+618 SNQDLWFAYGRD

-668 AFSAEACGAGSVQS
+668 AFSAEACGADNVQS

-697 ATYYIWEPSN
+697 ATYYIWEPSD

-726 GERGVIATYLLT
+726 GERGVIAPYLLT

-775 GSKLYQQLFVRDG
+775 GSELYQQLFVRDG

-862 AEPTGSAC
+862 AKTTGSAC

-885 YSLDAATDAPVAP
+885 YSLDAATDASVAP

-908 TLHEGTSTRSITVLT
+908 TLHEDTSTRSITVLT

-947 AYRTPADLSNVQED
+947 AYRTPADLSNVQEN

-1027 MVFGRCVS
+1027 MVFGRSVS

-1043 PYSLQGLQL
+1043 PYSLQGLQR

>member
-9 AALLIVVLT
+9 AALLTVVLT

-85 YPSETSKED
+85 YDNS
-94 RMTKTKAAANAFVDT
+94 RMAKTKAAANAFVDT
-109 LLTEDSTTRIAL
+109 LLTEESTTRIAL

-126 KETHTGFYAYA
+126 TETHTGFYTYE
-137 NRAALKQQI
+137 NKAALKSKI
-146 NAIEQNEDEGG
+146 NAIEQDNDNGG

-184 LLSDGEPTMAY
+184 LLSDGEPTKAY
-195 RVSQVA
+195 AFVA
-201 ADISFDG
+201 KNPTYTGCKSLHLISGHHGGTFKAET
-208 FNIDVKSNCGEFS
+208 FE
-221 SSHKTPDLSVSVNYK
+221 PNYSL
-236 AGTPEIVSCD
+236 TL
-246 YTQTVGDGTSTT
+246 GDGRTNDFGTYSYNAIARSVTCNKNVSKDIDCNYYKDSSGNWVYTT
-258 NSYSVSSTINTA
+258 NEVGTD
-270 LNHGSTSGS
+270 
-279 VKCSHFLGIGQQDWP
+279 LGVP
-294 YVINENYS
+294 
-302 NGQELSTGTVSG
+302 
-314 NGLPAK
+314 
-320 DFTFS
+320 
-325 TKVAARVTMQISN
+325 TM
-338 HGLPTIWEAQ
+338 WEAE
-348 QATAEG
+348 QATAES

-386 SSSTNIETAL
+386 SSSTNIEAAL
-396 KDVFTSIA
+396 KDAFTSIA
-404 GSIAIAARAGSVADT
+404 GSISIAARAGSVADT
-419 MGDKVQLVI
+419 MGDNVQLVF
-428 KETAPIITTDENVYN
+428 KDAAPIITTDMAVYAAGN
-443 NGDADI
+443 ADV

-481 YRVSIKSGY
+481 YRVTIKSGY
-490 NPPTGET
+490 NPSTGET

-539 NEQGQPVNAQGT
+539 NEKGLPVNAQGT

-605 TEGSSATVTLTAV
+605 TAGDSATVTLTAAN
-618 SSNQDLWFAYGRD
+618 SNQDLWFAYGRD

-660 LTGHLYGG
+660 PGGRLYGG
-668 AFSAEACGAGSVQS
+668 AFSAEACGADSVQS

-697 ATYYIWEPSN
+697 ATYYIWEPSD

-715 NVWQHVYGGSN
+715 NVWQHVYGSSN

-744 YQEVGFLSGGS
+744 YQEVGFLSGSS
-755 SYVSEKDGA
+755 SYASEKDGA

-862 AEPTGSAC
+862 AKTTGSAC

-880 HFAET
+880 RFAET

-908 TLHEGTSTRSITVLT
+908 TLHEDTSTRSITVLT

-947 AYRTPADLSNVQED
+947 ACRTPADLSNVQEN

-1027 MVFGRCVS
+1027 MVFGRSVS

-1043 PYSLQGLQL
+1043 PYSLQGLQR

>member
-9 AALLIVVLT
+9 AALLTVVLT

-85 YPSETSKED
+85 YDNS
-94 RMTKTKAAANAFVDT
+94 RMAKTKAAANAFVDT
-109 LLTEDSTTRIAL
+109 LLTEESTTRIAL

-126 KETHTGFYAYA
+126 TETHTGFYTYE
-137 NRAALKQQI
+137 NKAALKSKI
-146 NAIEQNEDEGG
+146 NAIEQDNDNGG

-184 LLSDGEPTMAY
+184 LLSDGEPTKAY
-195 RVSQVA
+195 EFVA
-201 ADISFDG
+201 VNATYT
-208 FNIDVKSNCGEFS
+208 NCQ
-221 SSHKTPDLSVSVNYK
+221 SSHGLVFNRNHSGGQFKADTFLPDYNL
-236 AGTPEIVSCD
+236 TL
-246 YTQTVGDGTSTT
+246 GDGGTNDFGTYSHNAIASSVTCNKGVSRDIDCNYYKDSSDNWVYTT
-258 NSYSVSSTINTA
+258 NV
-270 LNHGSTSGS
+270 
-279 VKCSHFLGIGQQDWP
+279 VKTDLGVP
-294 YVINENYS
+294 
-302 NGQELSTGTVSG
+302 
-314 NGLPAK
+314 
-320 DFTFS
+320 
-325 TKVAARVTMQISN
+325 TM
-338 HGLPTIWEAQ
+338 WEAE

-375 ATNPTK
+375 ATDPTK
-381 GFFAI
+381 GYFVI
-386 SSSTNIETAL
+386 GSSTNIETAL
-396 KDVFTSIA
+396 KDAFTSIA
-404 GSIAIAARAGSVADT
+404 GSISIAARAGSVADT

-460 AARAIHWTVGNV
+460 STRAIHWTVGNV

-481 YRVSIKSGY
+481 YRVTIKSDC
-490 NPPTGET
+490 NPSTGET
-497 LLTNEQATFSY
+497 LLTNESATFSY

-539 NEQGQPVNAQGT
+539 NDKGLPVNAQGT

-558 ANQVRPAEYHS
+558 AHQVQPAEYHS
-569 ADGSTGLRYNT
+569 VNGSTGLRYNT
-580 PYTVAHEL
+580 PYTVDHKI

-595 GSYILNDSSL
+595 GSYILNDGNL
-605 TEGSSATVTLTAV
+605 TEGDSATVTLTAV

-668 AFSAEACGAGSVQS
+668 AFSAEACGADSVQS

-690 DFTPEAG
+690 DFTPVAG
-697 ATYYIWEPSN
+697 ATYYIWEPSD

-775 GSKLYQQLFVRDG
+775 NGTLYQQLFVRNG
-788 SLNATEGIEATSRD
+788 ILNATEGLEATSRD

-862 AEPTGSAC
+862 AETTGSAC

-880 HFAET
+880 RFAET
-885 YSLDAATDAPVAP
+885 YSLDAATDAPAAP

-908 TLHEGTSTRSITVLT
+908 TLHEGTSTRSITVPT

-947 AYRTPADLSNVQED
+947 AYRTPADLSNVQEN

-1027 MVFGRCVS
+1027 MVFDRSVS

-1043 PYSLQGLQL
+1043 PYSLQGLQR

>member
-1 MKRIKRTL
+1 MKRIKRTH

-85 YPSETSKED
+85 YDNS
-94 RMTKTKAAANAFVDT
+94 RMAKTKAAANAFVDT
-109 LLTEDSTTRIAL
+109 LLTEESTTRIAL

-126 KETHTGFYAYA
+126 NETHTGFYTYE
-137 NRAALKQQI
+137 NKAALKHQI
-146 NAIEQNEDEGG
+146 DAIAKSRPETLGG
-157 TFTQLGLHTARTLLN
+157 TFTQLGLHAARTLLN

-184 LLSDGEPTMAY
+184 LLSDGEPTKAY
-195 RVSQVA
+195 AFVA
-201 ADISFDG
+201 KNPTYTGCESWHLISGHHGGTFKAET
-208 FNIDVKSNCGEFS
+208 FE
-221 SSHKTPDLSVSVNYK
+221 PNYSL
-236 AGTPEIVSCD
+236 TL
-246 YTQTVGDGTSTT
+246 GDGRTNDFGTYSYNAIARSVTCNKDVSKDIDCNYYKDSSGNWVYTT
-258 NSYSVSSTINTA
+258 NEVETD
-270 LNHGSTSGS
+270 
-279 VKCSHFLGIGQQDWP
+279 LGVP
-294 YVINENYS
+294 
-302 NGQELSTGTVSG
+302 
-314 NGLPAK
+314 
-320 DFTFS
+320 
-325 TKVAARVTMQISN
+325 TM
-338 HGLPTIWEAQ
+338 WETE

-396 KDVFTSIA
+396 KDAFTSIA
-404 GSIAIAARAGSVADT
+404 GSISIAARAGSVADT
-419 MGDKVQLVI
+419 MGDKVQLVF
-428 KETAPIITTDENVYN
+428 KDAAPIITTDMAVYAAGN
-443 NGDADI
+443 ADV

-460 AARAIHWTVGNV
+460 ATRAIHWTVGNV

-481 YRVSIKSGY
+481 YRVTIKSGY
-490 NPPTGET
+490 NPSTGET

-539 NEQGQPVNAQGT
+539 NEKGQPVNAQGT

-558 ANQVRPAEYHS
+558 AHQVQPAEYHS
-569 ADGSTGLRYNT
+569 VNGSTGLLYNT
-580 PYTVAHEL
+580 PYTVDHKI

-595 GSYILNDSSL
+595 GSYILNDGSL
-605 TEGSSATVTLTAV
+605 TEGDSATVTLTAV

-646 THAVTEHFDLTAQV
+646 THAVTEHFNLTAQV

-668 AFSAEACGAGSVQS
+668 AFSAEACGADSVQS

-697 ATYYIWEPSN
+697 ATYYIWEPSD

-744 YQEVGFLSGGS
+744 YQEVGFLSGSS
-755 SYVSEKDGA
+755 SYLSEKDGT

-862 AEPTGSAC
+862 AKTTGSAC

-875 AETTI
+875 TETTI
-880 HFAET
+880 RFAET

-947 AYRTPADLSNVQED
+947 AYRTPADLSNVQEN

-997 RGFAETGFVIN
+997 RGFAETGFIIN

-1027 MVFGRCVS
+1027 MVFGRSVS

-1043 PYSLQGLQL
+1043 PYSLQGLQR

>member
-85 YPSETSKED
+85 YDNS
-94 RMTKTKAAANAFVDT
+94 RMAKTKAAANAFVDT
-109 LLTEDSTTRIAL
+109 LLTEESTTRIAL

-126 KETHTGFYAYA
+126 NETHTGFYTYE
-137 NRAALKQQI
+137 NKAALKHQI
-146 NAIEQNEDEGG
+146 DAIAKSRPEKLGG

-184 LLSDGEPTMAY
+184 LLSDGEPTKAY
-195 RVSQVA
+195 EFVA
-201 ADISFDG
+201 KNPTYTGCESWHVISGHHGGTFKAETFEPNYSLTLGDG
-208 FNIDVKSNCGEFS
+208 RTNDFGTYSYNAIARSVICDKGVKSDIDCNYYKDS
-221 SSHKTPDLSVSVNYK
+221 SGNWVY
-236 AGTPEIVSCD
+236 
-246 YTQTVGDGTSTT
+246 TT
-258 NSYSVSSTINTA
+258 NEVGTD
-270 LNHGSTSGS
+270 
-279 VKCSHFLGIGQQDWP
+279 LGVP
-294 YVINENYS
+294 
-302 NGQELSTGTVSG
+302 
-314 NGLPAK
+314 
-320 DFTFS
+320 
-325 TKVAARVTMQISN
+325 TM
-338 HGLPTIWEAQ
+338 WEAE

-396 KDVFTSIA
+396 KDAFTSIA
-404 GSIAIAARAGSVADT
+404 GSISIAARAGSVADT
-419 MGDKVQLVI
+419 MGDNVQLVF
-428 KETAPIITTDENVYN
+428 KDAAPIITTDMAVYAAGN
-443 NGDADI
+443 ADV

-481 YRVSIKSGY
+481 YRVTIKSGY
-490 NPPTGET
+490 NPSTGET
-497 LLTNEQATFSY
+497 LLTNEQAIFSY
-508 IDYLGRDAEA
+508 IDYLGRNAEA

-539 NEQGQPVNAQGT
+539 NEKGLPVNAQGT

-558 ANQVRPAEYHS
+558 AHQIQPAEYHS
-569 ADGSTGLRYNT
+569 VNGSTGLLYNT
-580 PYTVAHEL
+580 PYTVDHKI

-595 GSYILNDSSL
+595 GSYILNDGSL
-605 TEGSSATVTLTAV
+605 TEGDSATVTLTAAN
-618 SSNQDLWFAYGRD
+618 SNQDLWFAYGRD

-668 AFSAEACGAGSVQS
+668 AFSAEACGADSVQS

-690 DFTPEAG
+690 DFTPVAG
-697 ATYYIWEPSN
+697 ATYYIWEPSD

-775 GSKLYQQLFVRDG
+775 NGTLYQQLFVRNG
-788 SLNATEGIEATSRD
+788 ILNATEGLEATSRD

-813 GAFYQKDAAFSFQPY
+813 SAFYQKDAAFSFQPY

-847 RGTGTTDDHQSLGIS
+847 RGTGTTDDHQSLDIS
-862 AEPTGSAC
+862 AKTTGSAC

-880 HFAET
+880 RFAET

-908 TLHEGTSTRSITVLT
+908 TLHEGTDTRTLTVLT

-947 AYRTPADLSNVQED
+947 AYRTPADLSNVQEN

-1027 MVFGRCVS
+1027 MVFGRSVS

-1043 PYSLQGLQL
+1043 PYSLQGLQR